1 MAVNDFIVNLVA
13 GLSKTKSK
21 QQIKSDAKSLGDMKF
36 VKLIGNLD
44 MPKTRKAIKAQL
56 KGLNNL
62 TFNITPNV
70 NTKGVQTATKQAI
83 NNAQR
88 VANNNKVHLNFDT
101 SKQQLVNQIKILGR
115 NNNKLFNNHEMTAKY
130 NQLLN
135 AANVAKST
143 GELKTLRGELS
154 AFKTEL
160 VATNNAGM
168 TWGSKFKE
176 SVKSYTKFFS
186 GASLVYAI
194 SNQVRNAATEAK
206 TLDDSLVNLQ
216 KVTDEISDRDALY
229 KYFDKSLSKA
239 QELNVKV
246 GSLIDA
252 VTELKKLG
260 WDLDDAELG
269 AKWANILSNV
279 GDVDIDTA
287 IGSIKTSIA
296 SFDEIGGYG
305 NDQMDKKLEAYTDLI
320 NNMSNKYSID
330 AEGLAESIRL
340 SAGTLTEAHM
350 SIEQAA
356 TMFATA
362 NKYYNDPSYLGNTAK
377 IGSLR
382 MRASSGDTDAIE
394 ELQEMGEEVDDLA
407 TATSNLREKLMAL
420 TGVDIMED
428 EHTFKSYYDQLYEI
442 SQVMDKLDDTSRAN
456 VLETMFGKSR
466 SAAGAAILSG
476 MKESASAYEDA
487 INSAGSATEEYQT
500 WMTSADAACQRFS
513 NTLTETYQS
522 IINGNTVRDLANLG
536 SAVLEFANNWGIV
549 EGTLKGVIALNL
561 GKFIAT
567 GGMALITATKQV
579 EQYGKA
585 LQMASNVPNGNL
597 SARFQ
602 ALKSIAQATS
612 TLTTEQLRNV
622 LATNTLTQADRVRI
636 LQMQGM
642 TKEMALQKLAEMNL
656 TQATNAQT
664 AANTTSTASTFSL
677 KAAMTGLGATLKSV
691 FLSNPVG
698 IVLMGISLGVSAVTS
713 AVSKHNQAV
722 EEARQKA
729 KEAADAANTLGDE
742 IATLA
747 NKYIQLSDAVKTDAS
762 AKEDLMTTQT
772 ELLKK
777 LGLEGESIDD
787 LIAKYGSLSNA
798 IKQASI
804 DSLKNQQ
811 TDLIAGVNAAKEEL
825 MDVAKDNFWGTN
837 NIISASGEEA
847 VKAFKELEK
856 AGVIDSGSYGTGGGQ
871 LVLIG
876 DDTVEGALENYK
888 KLEDAVNAL
897 RDSEAFTA
905 DELSDNS
912 LFNSIYSRYSEM
924 KESVEAYN
932 SSIDNL
938 NENLAQQTM
947 LTALQG
953 NELPKT
959 EEDFNKF
966 KQELIDTAV
975 ASEQFIGNEKEIT
988 DAINNYLST
997 VPEFEGYYSIP
1008 LENELDKVDELLNQE
1023 DFSKTFTDTL
1033 AQVQALSDGLDQ
1045 LDKIYADVYD
1055 KEDFDWSSILNN
1067 DGFKEA
1073 FGNMTNVTEE
1083 YKNAYDD
1090 FIETISNNPSDLSA
1104 CQSAF
1109 DNLATAYIYN
1119 SDALKN
1125 VTEETKAST
1134 IAMLSQMGVVNAAEV
1149 VNYRLGASES
1159 YAADTGKDLESATL
1173 SEITA
1178 FAKEADMSDITKA
1191 SLAAYVI
1198 EKIHAASIT
1207 ITTSADINN
1216 LTALCSQ
1223 LGVAG
1228 TALAQFAR
1236 LKAIAMDTSGKY
1248 TDGYKEYA
1256 TTAADQILQN
1266 AVNAAQTKYTPQ
1278 FGGGSATSKAMDD
1291 AAKSAKKAS
1300 DTAKETA
1307 QTLDWIETKLKL
1319 ASKETEKLS
1328 KSFDKAFGMNQTR
1341 ERYHAYISQIESE
1354 IHDNT
1359 TAAQVYQE
1367 KLNQIG
1373 LSYEWI
1379 AKIQSGAFSIDSITD
1394 ENLKTQI
1401 SEYQT
1406 YSDKLNSCYDTIESL
1421 EEERLQASVN
1431 YAEKLIDSHEK
1442 EIDSINKLIDRRKA
1456 LVSLKEAFGLSASKS
1471 DLKYQQDQYE
1481 QEIDALER
1489 QNKEIYDLMW
1499 TTTYGDEAWQKYN
1512 DQMIENT
1519 SSIQDLTQSL
1529 ADLASEMANLPIDKY
1544 EKALDKI
1551 SAKNDL
1557 LDAKLEN
1564 ATSDKVKSKII
1575 GSQLKLTRKK
1585 DNSAQSAAK
1594 TTQSNLNQSVKDLKT
1609 ATKKDNNIPVYNVD
1623 ASGPNVKARTAVN
1636 DYYKKVQN
1644 YTKAK
1649 KQIPASLIS
1658 KISGDGYSTLSKAC
1672 ANYNAALVANDTAQA
1687 TAALSRETI
1696 RQELADLAEQR
1707 ASLAKTTADFKV
1719 EKYDSKD
1726 ELYDAK
1732 LDNAT
1737 STSSK
1742 NKLIDRKISNINNRQ
1757 SAYNTAVKT
1766 DNKNIKSAQKNIS
1779 KIKSTKKNKKILASI
1794 KKAAKAGK
1802 RISQSLLNKAAKLN
1816 DGGKLYDAC
1825 IQYNAYLDAK
1835 EADKVTADLYKETA
1849 KQDKATLAKEKF
1861 DNIASKYD
1869 NKISSNEQK
1878 KTEINNRISLVEE
1891 FGGQANVSDYKSL
1904 ISAENGEYKKLIKER
1919 EELRRNLEESVVNGS
1934 IKKGSDEWYDMV
1946 AKINDVTNAID
1957 ESIRSIKQYQN
1968 ALRQLKW
1975 DTFDKSLET
1984 VKRVNSEADYYIDLL
1999 SHKDMTNKD
2008 TGNFTEYGIATIGLH
2023 KTNYDNY
2030 IAQAEAYQS
2039 EYDKIM
2045 KQIEKGEL
2053 SASDE
2058 NVIQRLRDLQD
2069 AHREAKKSAE
2079 DELESINDLV
2089 KQGYEAQTDA
2099 LSKLIEKY
2107 KKLKDSELDAYKYQK
2122 EIAEKTKQI
2131 ASLQKQ
2137 LIPYSNNDTEESR
2150 AQIQKLKVELENA
2163 KSDLKDTQYE
2173 KFISDT
2179 EDMLDD
2185 LMTDYQKFIDE
2196 KLNDTNT
2203 ILDEIKTLLGS
2214 DIIETIKGLDSNLT
2228 NDTKDQIG
2236 SSTTNGGDG
2245 GQAAKDYV
2253 HNTVTN
2259 DQNKVNS
2266 KTDTSSYDPAK
2277 EADIAKKKNG
2287 IAQKKKAINGQRQ
2300 SFQNQIKELESQLKQ
2315 LYGELNSIENKYQF
2329 EKSSTKNKD
2338 KLQDL
2343 KNNYIEKKSGLNAM
2357 IQDVTHNKDM
2367 LQQFIADLDKQ
2378 SAQLDKD
2385 LASINGYEK
2394 GSEHIDKRQL
2404 AWTQENKREL
2414 IYRAADGALLTELN
2428 PGDKVFTNEMT
2439 ENLWEL
2445 AKTNPSLLYSST
2457 NFVPKLPDI
2466 AKSAC
2471 TSTIVEVGDIVMNS
2485 VNDPET
2491 FGRQLREEILK
2502 NGKTTQCITEAVSAK
2517 QLGKNGVGNARLYK

>member
-1 MAVNDFIVNLVA
+1 MTNTSGKTGIQPNNFIS
-13 GLSKTKSK
+13 GLFNGDLFKK
-21 QQIKSDAKSLGDMKF
+21 QTFSLSEVLSTSDVD
-36 VKLIGNLD
+36 
-44 MPKTRKAIKAQL
+44 AIKAYNKQID
-56 KGLNNL
+56 NCV
-62 TFNITPNV
+62 TS
-70 NTKGVQTATKQAI
+70 QTAFNRTMLNTSKEAQNVVAAANGNKVALDGLTKSSKAAELGMKALAMAGNMLLIYALTSAVDIIYKCATASDRLAESAAQMGSEFVSTKSDISDYKTKIKELYQTINDDTSSYEDTYNARQELLKIQDEMIDKFGDEADAVKLVTDAI
-83 NNAQR
+83 NGQTDSLDTLTQDKWQETVNAFNSDRGKGWTEKVADAFANIGHGNNFQR
-88 VANNNKVHLNFDT
+88 MIDEMEDT
-101 SKQQLVNQIKILGR
+101 EVTFHMIPMYGDDTYEEFSK
-115 NNNKLFNNHEMTAKY
+115 KLKEDFGADITRTERDDAITLSGDLDTIYK
-130 NQLLN
+130 QLLN
-135 AANVAKST
+135 IQTLAKGMGIDDTFLNDLGNQADEAKS
-143 GELKTLRGELS
+143 K
-154 AFKTEL
+154 
-160 VATNNAGM
+160 
-168 TWGSKFKE
+168 
-176 SVKSYTKFFS
+176 
-186 GASLVYAI
+186 
-194 SNQVRNAATEAK
+194 
-206 TLDDSLVNLQ
+206 LDEYQEMYSQHV
-216 KVTDEISDRDALY
+216 LY
-229 KYFDKSLSKA
+229 DKIFNSEDYEK
-239 QELNVKV
+239 
-246 GSLIDA
+246 
-252 VTELKKLG
+252 
-260 WDLDDAELG
+260 
-269 AKWANILSNV
+269 
-279 GDVDIDTA
+279 
-287 IGSIKTSIA
+287 
-296 SFDEIGGYG
+296 SFDEI
-305 NDQMDKKLEAYTDLI
+305 NKAYE
-320 NNMSNKYSID
+320 KYQD
-330 AEGLAESIRL
+330 AFASGDEESIEKAKQNYAEIVQ
-340 SAGTLTEAHM
+340 SATKGLDDQSVIDYFNSM
-350 SIEQAA
+350 
-356 TMFATA
+356 
-362 NKYYNDPSYLGNTAK
+362 YPD
-377 IGSLR
+377 
-382 MRASSGDTDAIE
+382 
-394 ELQEMGEEVDDLA
+394 LQEVVGGWEFEVKFKAAVDDD
-407 TATSNLREKLMAL
+407 S
-420 TGVDIMED
+420 
-428 EHTFKSYYDQLYEI
+428 
-442 SQVMDKLDDTSRAN
+442 DDF
-456 VLETMFGKSR
+456 E
-466 SAAGAAILSG
+466 
-476 MKESASAYEDA
+476 
-487 INSAGSATEEYQT
+487 
-500 WMTSADAACQRFS
+500 
-513 NTLTETYQS
+513 
-522 IINGNTVRDLANLG
+522 
-536 SAVLEFANNWGIV
+536 
-549 EGTLKGVIALNL
+549 KGV
-561 GKFIAT
+561 
-567 GGMALITATKQV
+567 Q
-579 EQYGKA
+579 
-585 LQMASNVPNGNL
+585 
-597 SARFQ
+597 
-602 ALKSIAQATS
+602 
-612 TLTTEQLRNV
+612 
-622 LATNTLTQADRVRI
+622 
-636 LQMQGM
+636 
-642 TKEMALQKLAEMNL
+642 
-656 TQATNAQT
+656 
-664 AANTTSTASTFSL
+664 
-677 KAAMTGLGATLKSV
+677 
-691 FLSNPVG
+691 
-698 IVLMGISLGVSAVTS
+698 
-713 AVSKHNQAV
+713 
-722 EEARQKA
+722 
-729 KEAADAANTLGDE
+729 
-742 IATLA
+742 
-747 NKYIQLSDAVKTDAS
+747 
-762 AKEDLMTTQT
+762 
-772 ELLKK
+772 
-777 LGLEGESIDD
+777 
-787 LIAKYGSLSNA
+787 
-798 IKQASI
+798 
-804 DSLKNQQ
+804 
-811 TDLIAGVNAAKEEL
+811 
-825 MDVAKDNFWGTN
+825 
-837 NIISASGEEA
+837 
-847 VKAFKELEK
+847 
-856 AGVIDSGSYGTGGGQ
+856 
-871 LVLIG
+871 
-876 DDTVEGALENYK
+876 
-888 KLEDAVNAL
+888 DAVNKFDTIEDIKNYNPKVATDEQKDAYL
-897 RDSEAFTA
+897 QLKQYA
-905 DELSDNS
+905 DEYGLTLDQLIDKLVQLGLLQSQSKSDLLNKLIPSKSSPTAGVASVLTDTMDGVDADEATKWVESLTEEEAKLANSKDFENALEEQKKKLNGASLSADDYAAA
-912 LFNSIYSRYSEM
+912 LQAV
-924 KESVEAYN
+924 K
-932 SSIDNL
+932 DKQ
-938 NENLAQQTM
+938 NENS
-947 LTALQG
+947 
-953 NELPKT
+953 
-959 EEDFNKF
+959 EETP
-966 KQELIDTAV
+966 I
-975 ASEQFIGNEKEIT
+975 S
-988 DAINNYLST
+988 
-997 VPEFEGYYSIP
+997 
-1008 LENELDKVDELLNQE
+1008 
-1023 DFSKTFTDTL
+1023 FTDTL

-1045 LDKIYADVYD
+1045 LDKIYADVYN

-1266 AVNAAQTKYTPQ
+1266 AVNATQTKYTPQ

-1456 LVSLKEAFGLSASKS
+1456 LVSLKETFGLSPSKS

-1564 ATSDKVKSKII
+1564 ATSDKAKSKII

-1594 TTQSNLNQSVKDLKT
+1594 TTQSNLNQSVKDLRT
-1609 ATKKDNNIPVYNVD
+1609 ATKKDNNISVYNVD

-1636 DYYKKVQN
+1636 DYYKKVKN

-1672 ANYNAALVANDTAQA
+1672 ANYNAALVANDTAQE

-1707 ASLAKTTADFKV
+1707 ASLAKTTADSKV
-1719 EKYDSKD
+1719 ERYDSKD

-1904 ISAENGEYKKLIKER
+1904 ISAENGEFKKLIKER

-1999 SHKDMTNKD
+1999 SHKDMTDKD

-2023 KTNYDNY
+2023 KTNYDSY

-2185 LMTDYQKFIDE
+2185 LMSDYQEFIDE
-2196 KLNDTNT
+2196 KINDTNT
-2203 ILDEIKTLLGS
+2203 ILDSIKELLGGN
-2214 DIIETIKGLDSNLT
+2214 DGIIATLKSLDSSLT
-2228 NDTKDQIG
+2228 NTTKDQID

-2245 GQAAKDYV
+2245 GQGAKDYV
-2253 HNTVTN
+2253 NNTVTN
-2259 DQNKVNS
+2259 DRNTINS
-2266 KTDTSSYDPAK
+2266 SHKTGLLRPTAVGTITLDNSLES
-2277 EADIAKKKNG
+2277 KKKNTTS
-2287 IAQKKKAINGQRQ
+2287 IDDKLKTEKKAVKDAINSGKSR
-2300 SFQNQIKELESQLKQ
+2300 SKKLTDK
-2315 LYGELNSIENKYQF
+2315 ENK
-2329 EKSSTKNKD
+2329 E
-2338 KLQDL
+2338 
-2343 KNNYIEKKSGLNAM
+2343 
-2357 IQDVTHNKDM
+2357 H
-2367 LQQFIADLDKQ
+2367 ADLWKYIVKNYGRTPTNKMYKKLGGILGVKTDDTVTSKQ
-2378 SAQLDKD
+2378 KTAILNRMKF
-2385 LASINGYEK
+2385 NGYKK
-2394 GSEHIDKRQL
+2394 GSEHIDKSQL

-2439 ENLWEL
+2439 ENLWKI
-2445 AKTNPSLLYSST
+2445 AQMNPSLLTSGINYMP
-2457 NFVPKLPDI
+2457 NLPEI
-2466 AKSAC
+2466 TKSAG
-2471 TSTIVEVGDIVMNS
+2471 TSTIVEVGDIVMNG
-2485 VNDPET
+2485 VNDVET
-2491 FGRQLREEILK
+2491 FGRQLREEILR

>member
-21 QQIKSDAKSLGDMKF
+21 QQIKSDAKSLGDMY

-44 MPKTRKAIKAQL
+44 MSKTRKAINAQL

-70 NTKGVQTATKQAI
+70 NTKGVQSATKQAI

-1033 AQVQALSDGLDQ
+1033 AQVQALSEGLDQ

-1067 DGFKEA
+1067 EDFKKQ
-1073 FGNMTNVTEE
+1073 FGELGSV
-1083 YKNAYDD
+1083 YDD
-1090 FIETISNNPSDLSA
+1090 FIKTIANSPSDLGA

-1109 DNLATAYIYN
+1109 NKLTTEYINN
-1119 SDALKN
+1119 SDVMKN
-1125 VTEETKAST
+1125 LTEDTKAGT
-1134 IAMLSQMGVVNAAEV
+1134 VAMLEQMGVANAEEMVEARLAAQKYATANGCIDLANATWEEISALIAEGNASQETQQYLANLALSKIDVNNIKLNTKADVDNIIAIANAA
-1149 VNYRLGASES
+1149 GAS
-1159 YAADTGKDLESATL
+1159 AAQ
-1173 SEITA
+1173 I
-1178 FAKEADMSDITKA
+1178 
-1191 SLAAYVI
+1191 AAL
-1198 EKIHAASIT
+1198 K
-1207 ITTSADINN
+1207 
-1216 LTALCSQ
+1216 
-1223 LGVAG
+1223 
-1228 TALAQFAR
+1228 TALASLSNANITKWDDANKGGGMGSTNLMNPGKLNTPSSGNSKIDQFA
-1236 LKAIAMDTSGKY
+1236 KQQQAQKTKDAVQDATDTLAKTLDDIKNGAYNLDASNF
-1248 TDGYKEYA
+1248 YA
-1256 TTAADQILQN
+1256 N
-1266 AVNAAQTKYTPQ
+1266 YS
-1278 FGGGSATSKAMDD
+1278 GGSATSKAVND
-1291 AAKSAKKAS
+1291 AAKAAKDA
-1300 DTAKETA
+1300 AKDVKEAVAETF
-1307 QTLDWIETKLKL
+1307 DFIENGINR
-1319 ASKETEKLS
+1319 
-1328 KSFDKAFGMNQTR
+1328 FDKAFSKLEDKVDKTSSSFTSRLN
-1341 ERYHAYISQIESE
+1341 AYKEALNAATFGIELLTDDYNKYMQKANEVGLNEDIASAVRGGASNIWDYSDDTVKQQIK
-1354 IHDNT
+1354 DYQNWYDK
-1359 TAAQVYQE
+1359 AQDCLDKIDELKDKQLELTQASIELLITQYE
-1367 KLNQIG
+1367 KLSTKVENANDRM
-1373 LSYEWI
+1373 EKWI
-1379 AKIQSGAFSIDSITD
+1379 
-1394 ENLKTQI
+1394 
-1401 SEYQT
+1401 
-1406 YSDKLNSCYDTIESL
+1406 
-1421 EEERLQASVN
+1421 
-1431 YAEKLIDSHEK
+1431 
-1442 EIDSINKLIDRRKA
+1442 
-1456 LVSLKEAFGLSASKS
+1456 SLKESWGFSANTKNYNSMNKNIQKQIDYINKQDEQLKLLQKTVTKGS
-1471 DLKYQQDQYE
+1471 EAWYEYNERIDSNKASLIDLKQQMQ
-1481 QEIDALER
+1481 
-1489 QNKEIYDLMW
+1489 
-1499 TTTYGDEAWQKYN
+1499 
-1512 DQMIENT
+1512 
-1519 SSIQDLTQSL
+1519 
-1529 ADLASEMANLPIDKY
+1529 
-1544 EKALDKI
+1544 
-1551 SAKNDL
+1551 
-1557 LDAKLEN
+1557 EN
-1564 ATSDKVKSKII
+1564 AT
-1575 GSQLKLTRKK
+1575 
-1585 DNSAQSAAK
+1585 AAAE
-1594 TTQSNLNQSVKDLKT
+1594 L
-1609 ATKKDNNIPVYNVD
+1609 
-1623 ASGPNVKARTAVN
+1623 
-1636 DYYKKVQN
+1636 
-1644 YTKAK
+1644 AK
-1649 KQIPASLIS
+1649 
-1658 KISGDGYSTLSKAC
+1658 
-1672 ANYNAALVANDTAQA
+1672 A
-1687 TAALSRETI
+1687 TA
-1696 RQELADLAEQR
+1696 DK
-1707 ASLAKTTADFKV
+1707 KT
-1719 EKYDSKD
+1719 EKYDSQD

-1732 LDNAT
+1732 IDNAT
-1737 STSSK
+1737 SAKTK
-1742 NKLIDRKISNINNRQ
+1742 NKLINKKISNITKRQ
-1757 SAYNTAVKT
+1757 NIYNSVVTT
-1766 DNKNIKSAQKNIS
+1766 DNKNLKSAKKTIG
-1779 KIKSTKKNKKILASI
+1779 KFKSTSENKKILASI
-1794 KKAAKAGK
+1794 KKVAKSGK
-1802 RISQSLLNKAAKLN
+1802 RISQSLLNKASKLN
-1816 DGGKLYDAC
+1816 DNGKLYNAC
-1825 IQYNAYLDAK
+1825 VQYNAYWDAK
-1835 EADKVTADLYKETA
+1835 QSDKATADLYKETA
-1849 KQDKATLAKEKF
+1849 KQDKADLAKEKF
-1861 DNIASKYD
+1861 DNISSDYD

-1878 KTEINNRISLVEE
+1878 KTALNNKISLAQEQ
-1891 FGGQANVSDYKSL
+1891 GKQISAAYYKSL
-1904 ISAENGEYKKLIKER
+1904 ISSEKGEKNKLIKER
-1919 EELRRNLEESVVNGS
+1919 KDLQKSLNDAVIKGS
-1934 IKKGSDEWYDMV
+1934 IKKGSDEWHEMV
-1946 AKINDVTNAID
+1946 SAINEVTNAID
-1957 ESIRSIKQYQN
+1957 ESTQSIVEYQN

-1975 DTFDKSLET
+1975 DAFDKSMET
-1984 VKRVNSEADYYIDLL
+1984 VKRINSENDYYIDLM
-1999 SHKDMTNKD
+1999 SHKDMTDKD
-2008 TGNFTEYGIATIGLH
+2008 TGNFTKYGTATIGLH

-2030 IAQAEAYQS
+2030 LAQADEYQR
-2039 EYDKIM
+2039 EYNKIM

-2053 SASDE
+2053 SLSDE
-2058 NVIQRLRDLQD
+2058 NVVQRLRDLQN
-2069 AHREAKKSAE
+2069 AHRDAKKSAE
-2079 DELESINDLV
+2079 DELQSIQDLV

-2099 LSKLIEKY
+2099 LSKLIEKF
-2107 KKLKDSELDAYKYQK
+2107 KKLKNNALDYYKYAK
-2122 EIAEKTKQI
+2122 SIIEKTKQI
-2131 ASLQKQ
+2131 AALQKQ
-2137 LIPYSNNDTEESR
+2137 LIAYNGNDSEESR
-2150 AQIQKLKVELENA
+2150 ATIQKLKVQLEES
-2163 KSDLKDTQYE
+2163 KSDLQDTIYE
-2173 KFISDT
+2173 RYLSDT

-2185 LMTDYQKFIDE
+2185 LMNDYQEFIDE
-2196 KLNDTNT
+2196 KLNDTNS

-2287 IAQKKKAINGQRQ
+2287 IAQKKKVINGQRQ

-2414 IYRAADGALLTELN
+2414 IYRASDGAVLTKLN

-2439 ENLWEL
+2439 ENLWKL
-2445 AKTNPSLLYSST
+2445 AKMNPAQMGITSQFT
-2457 NFVPKLPDI
+2457 KLPDM
-2466 AKSAC
+2466 SRNVSNSGN
-2471 TSTIVEVGDIVMNS
+2471 TTIQIGDIKMEG
-2485 VNDPET
+2485 VNDVET
-2491 FGRQLREEILK
+2491 FGRQLREEILR

-2517 QLGKNGVGNARLYK
+2517 QLGKNGIGNARLYK

>member
-1 MAVNDFIVNLVA
+1 MIFKTMTNTSGKTGIQPNNFISGLFNGDLFKKQTFSLSEVLSTSDVDAIKAYNKQIDNCVTSQTAFNRTMLNTSKEAQNVVAAANGNKVALDGLTKSSKAAELGMKALAMAGNMLLIYALTSAVDIIYKCATASDRLAESAAQMGSEFVSTKSDISDYKTKIKELYQTINDDTSSYEDTYNARQELLKIQDEMIDKFGDEADAVKLVTDAINGQTDSLDTLTQDKWQETVNAFNSDRGKGWTEKVADAFANIGHGNNFQRMIDEMEDTEVTFHMIPMYGDDTYEEFSKKLKEDFGADITRTERDDA
-13 GLSKTKSK
+13 ITLSGDLDTIYKQLLNIQTLAKGMGIDDTFLNDLGNQADETKSK
-21 QQIKSDAKSLGDMKF
+21 
-36 VKLIGNLD
+36 LD
-44 MPKTRKAIKAQL
+44 EYQEMYSQHVLYDKI
-56 KGLNNL
+56 
-62 TFNITPNV
+62 FNSEDYE
-70 NTKGVQTATKQAI
+70 K
-83 NNAQR
+83 
-88 VANNNKVHLNFDT
+88 
-101 SKQQLVNQIKILGR
+101 
-115 NNNKLFNNHEMTAKY
+115 
-130 NQLLN
+130 
-135 AANVAKST
+135 
-143 GELKTLRGELS
+143 
-154 AFKTEL
+154 
-160 VATNNAGM
+160 
-168 TWGSKFKE
+168 
-176 SVKSYTKFFS
+176 
-186 GASLVYAI
+186 
-194 SNQVRNAATEAK
+194 
-206 TLDDSLVNLQ
+206 
-216 KVTDEISDRDALY
+216 
-229 KYFDKSLSKA
+229 
-239 QELNVKV
+239 
-246 GSLIDA
+246 
-252 VTELKKLG
+252 
-260 WDLDDAELG
+260 
-269 AKWANILSNV
+269 
-279 GDVDIDTA
+279 
-287 IGSIKTSIA
+287 
-296 SFDEIGGYG
+296 SFDEI
-305 NDQMDKKLEAYTDLI
+305 NKAYE
-320 NNMSNKYSID
+320 KYQD
-330 AEGLAESIRL
+330 AFASGDEESIEKAKQNYAEIVQ
-340 SAGTLTEAHM
+340 SATKGLDDQSVIDYFNSM
-350 SIEQAA
+350 
-356 TMFATA
+356 
-362 NKYYNDPSYLGNTAK
+362 YPD
-377 IGSLR
+377 
-382 MRASSGDTDAIE
+382 
-394 ELQEMGEEVDDLA
+394 LQEVVGGWEFEVKFKAAVDDD
-407 TATSNLREKLMAL
+407 S
-420 TGVDIMED
+420 
-428 EHTFKSYYDQLYEI
+428 
-442 SQVMDKLDDTSRAN
+442 DDF
-456 VLETMFGKSR
+456 E
-466 SAAGAAILSG
+466 
-476 MKESASAYEDA
+476 
-487 INSAGSATEEYQT
+487 
-500 WMTSADAACQRFS
+500 
-513 NTLTETYQS
+513 
-522 IINGNTVRDLANLG
+522 
-536 SAVLEFANNWGIV
+536 
-549 EGTLKGVIALNL
+549 KGV
-561 GKFIAT
+561 
-567 GGMALITATKQV
+567 Q
-579 EQYGKA
+579 
-585 LQMASNVPNGNL
+585 
-597 SARFQ
+597 
-602 ALKSIAQATS
+602 
-612 TLTTEQLRNV
+612 
-622 LATNTLTQADRVRI
+622 
-636 LQMQGM
+636 
-642 TKEMALQKLAEMNL
+642 
-656 TQATNAQT
+656 
-664 AANTTSTASTFSL
+664 
-677 KAAMTGLGATLKSV
+677 
-691 FLSNPVG
+691 
-698 IVLMGISLGVSAVTS
+698 
-713 AVSKHNQAV
+713 
-722 EEARQKA
+722 
-729 KEAADAANTLGDE
+729 
-742 IATLA
+742 
-747 NKYIQLSDAVKTDAS
+747 
-762 AKEDLMTTQT
+762 
-772 ELLKK
+772 
-777 LGLEGESIDD
+777 
-787 LIAKYGSLSNA
+787 
-798 IKQASI
+798 
-804 DSLKNQQ
+804 
-811 TDLIAGVNAAKEEL
+811 
-825 MDVAKDNFWGTN
+825 
-837 NIISASGEEA
+837 
-847 VKAFKELEK
+847 
-856 AGVIDSGSYGTGGGQ
+856 
-871 LVLIG
+871 
-876 DDTVEGALENYK
+876 
-888 KLEDAVNAL
+888 DAVNKFDTIEDIKNYNPKVATDEQKDAYL
-897 RDSEAFTA
+897 QLKQYA
-905 DELSDNS
+905 DEYGLTLDQLIDKLVQLGLLQSQSKSDLLNKLIPSKSSPTAGVASVLTDTMDGVDADEATKWVESLTEEEAKLANSKDFENALEEQKKKLNGASLSADDYAAA
-912 LFNSIYSRYSEM
+912 LQAV
-924 KESVEAYN
+924 K
-932 SSIDNL
+932 DKQ
-938 NENLAQQTM
+938 NENSEET
-947 LTALQG
+947 
-953 NELPKT
+953 PISFT
-959 EEDFNKF
+959 E
-966 KQELIDTAV
+966 
-975 ASEQFIGNEKEIT
+975 
-988 DAINNYLST
+988 AIS
-997 VPEFEGYYSIP
+997 
-1008 LENELDKVDELLNQE
+1008 
-1023 DFSKTFTDTL
+1023 
-1033 AQVQALSDGLDQ
+1033 QVQALSEGLDQ
-1045 LDKIYADVYD
+1045 LDKIYADVYN

-1067 DGFKEA
+1067 DDFKEQ
-1073 FGNMTNVTEE
+1073 FGSLKNTTEE
-1083 YKNAYDD
+1083 YANAYNN
-1090 FIETISNNPSDLSA
+1090 FIKTVSNSPSDLSA

-1109 DNLATAYIYN
+1109 DNLASAYIYN

-1125 VTEETKAST
+1125 VTEETKTAT
-1134 IAMLSQMGVVNAAEV
+1134 VAMLEQMGVAN
-1149 VNYRLGASES
+1149 ASEIVDYQLAAS
-1159 YAADTGKDLESATL
+1159 KEYAAQTGRDLKNATL
-1173 SEITA
+1173 EELVA
-1178 FAKEADMSDITKA
+1178 FAQEADMSDVTKA
-1191 SLAAYVI
+1191 SLASYIA
-1198 EKIHAASIT
+1198 EKIRAASIT
-1207 ITTSADINN
+1207 ITTSADIAN

-1228 TALAQFAR
+1228 TALQQFAR

-1266 AVNAAQTKYTPQ
+1266 AVNKATNAYKPQVNYSGGASTK
-1278 FGGGSATSKAMDD
+1278 SAIDKANK
-1291 AAKSAKKAS
+1291 AAKDSAK
-1300 DTAKETA
+1300 DAKETA
-1307 QTLDWIETKLKL
+1307 QDIDWIETKLKL

-1354 IHDNT
+1354 IQDNT

-1456 LVSLKEAFGLSASKS
+1456 LVSLKKTFGLSASKS

-1564 ATSDKVKSKII
+1564 ATSDKAKSKII

-1609 ATKKDNNIPVYNVD
+1609 ATKKDNNISVYNVD

-1672 ANYNAALVANDTAQA
+1672 ANYNAALVANDTAQE

-1707 ASLAKTTADFKV
+1707 ASLAKTTADSKV

-1878 KTEINNRISLVEE
+1878 KTKINNRISLVEE
-1891 FGGQANVSDYKSL
+1891 FGEQSNVSDYKSL
-1904 ISAENGEYKKLIKER
+1904 ISAENGEYKKLIKKR

-1934 IKKGSDEWYDMV
+1934 IKKGSDEWYEMV
-1946 AKINDVTNAID
+1946 SAINEVTNAID

-1975 DTFDKSLET
+1975 DTFDKSMET

-1999 SHKDMTNKD
+1999 SHKDMTDKD

-2058 NVIQRLRDLQD
+2058 NVIQRLRDLQN

-2107 KKLKDSELDAYKYQK
+2107 KKLKDSELEAYKYQK

-2137 LIPYSNNDTEESR
+2137 LTAYTGNNSEESR
-2150 AQIQKLKVELENA
+2150 ATIQKLKVELENA

-2185 LMTDYQKFIDE
+2185 LISDYQEFIDE
-2196 KLNDTNT
+2196 KINDTNT
-2203 ILDEIKTLLGS
+2203 ILDSIKELLGGN
-2214 DIIETIKGLDSNLT
+2214 DGIIATLKSLDSTLT
-2228 NDTKDQIG
+2228 NTTKDQID

-2245 GQAAKDYV
+2245 GQGAKDYV
-2253 HNTVTN
+2253 NNTVTN
-2259 DQNKVNS
+2259 DRNTINS
-2266 KTDTSSYDPAK
+2266 SPKTGLLRPTAVGTITLDNSLES
-2277 EADIAKKKNG
+2277 KKKNTTS
-2287 IAQKKKAINGQRQ
+2287 IDDKLKNEKKAVKDAINSGKSR
-2300 SFQNQIKELESQLKQ
+2300 SKKLTDKENQE
-2315 LYGELNSIENKYQF
+2315 
-2329 EKSSTKNKD
+2329 
-2338 KLQDL
+2338 
-2343 KNNYIEKKSGLNAM
+2343 
-2357 IQDVTHNKDM
+2357 H
-2367 LQQFIADLDKQ
+2367 ADLWKYIVKNYGRTPTNKMYKKLGDILGVKTDDTVTSKQ
-2378 SAQLDKD
+2378 KTAILNRMKF
-2385 LASINGYEK
+2385 NGYKK
-2394 GSEHIDKRQL
+2394 GSEHIDKSQL
-2404 AWTQENKREL
+2404 AWTQEDKREM
-2414 IYRAADGALLTELN
+2414 IYRASDGAVLTKLN

-2439 ENLWEL
+2439 ENLWKM
-2445 AKTNPSLLYSST
+2445 AQMNPSLLTSGINYMP
-2457 NFVPKLPDI
+2457 NLPEI
-2466 AKSAC
+2466 TKSAG
-2471 TSTIVEVGDIVMNS
+2471 TYTIVEVGDIVMNG
-2485 VNDPET
+2485 VNDVET
-2491 FGRQLREEILK
+2491 FGRQLREEILR

-2517 QLGKNGVGNARLYK
+2517 QLGKNGIGNARLYK

>member
-1 MAVNDFIVNLVA
+1 MIFKTMTNTSGKTGIQPNNFIS
-13 GLSKTKSK
+13 GLFNGDLFKK
-21 QQIKSDAKSLGDMKF
+21 QTFSLSEVLSTSDVD
-36 VKLIGNLD
+36 
-44 MPKTRKAIKAQL
+44 AIKAYNKQID
-56 KGLNNL
+56 NCV
-62 TFNITPNV
+62 TS
-70 NTKGVQTATKQAI
+70 QTAFNRTMLNTSKEAQNVVAAANGNKVALDGLTKSSKAAELGMKALAMAGNMLLIYALTSAVDIIYKCATASDRLAESAAQMGSEFVSTKSDISDYKTKIKELYQTINDDTSSYEDTYNARQELLKIQDEMIDKFGDEADAVKLVTDAI
-83 NNAQR
+83 NGQTDSLDTLTQDKWQETVNAFNSDRGKGWTEKVADAFANIGHGNNFQR
-88 VANNNKVHLNFDT
+88 MIDEMEDT
-101 SKQQLVNQIKILGR
+101 EVTFHMIPMYGDDTYEEFSK
-115 NNNKLFNNHEMTAKY
+115 KLKEDFGADITRTERDDAITLSGDLDTIYK
-130 NQLLN
+130 QLLN
-135 AANVAKST
+135 IQTLAKGMGIDDTFLNDLGNQADEAKS
-143 GELKTLRGELS
+143 K
-154 AFKTEL
+154 
-160 VATNNAGM
+160 
-168 TWGSKFKE
+168 
-176 SVKSYTKFFS
+176 
-186 GASLVYAI
+186 
-194 SNQVRNAATEAK
+194 
-206 TLDDSLVNLQ
+206 LDEYQEMYSQHV
-216 KVTDEISDRDALY
+216 LY
-229 KYFDKSLSKA
+229 DKIFNSEDYEK
-239 QELNVKV
+239 
-246 GSLIDA
+246 
-252 VTELKKLG
+252 
-260 WDLDDAELG
+260 
-269 AKWANILSNV
+269 
-279 GDVDIDTA
+279 
-287 IGSIKTSIA
+287 
-296 SFDEIGGYG
+296 SFDEI
-305 NDQMDKKLEAYTDLI
+305 NKAYE
-320 NNMSNKYSID
+320 KYQD
-330 AEGLAESIRL
+330 AFASGDEESIEKAKQNYAEIVQ
-340 SAGTLTEAHM
+340 SATKGLDDQSVIDYFNSM
-350 SIEQAA
+350 
-356 TMFATA
+356 
-362 NKYYNDPSYLGNTAK
+362 YPD
-377 IGSLR
+377 
-382 MRASSGDTDAIE
+382 
-394 ELQEMGEEVDDLA
+394 LQEVVGGWEFEVKFKAAVDDD
-407 TATSNLREKLMAL
+407 S
-420 TGVDIMED
+420 
-428 EHTFKSYYDQLYEI
+428 
-442 SQVMDKLDDTSRAN
+442 DDF
-456 VLETMFGKSR
+456 E
-466 SAAGAAILSG
+466 
-476 MKESASAYEDA
+476 
-487 INSAGSATEEYQT
+487 
-500 WMTSADAACQRFS
+500 
-513 NTLTETYQS
+513 
-522 IINGNTVRDLANLG
+522 
-536 SAVLEFANNWGIV
+536 
-549 EGTLKGVIALNL
+549 KGV
-561 GKFIAT
+561 
-567 GGMALITATKQV
+567 Q
-579 EQYGKA
+579 
-585 LQMASNVPNGNL
+585 
-597 SARFQ
+597 
-602 ALKSIAQATS
+602 
-612 TLTTEQLRNV
+612 
-622 LATNTLTQADRVRI
+622 
-636 LQMQGM
+636 
-642 TKEMALQKLAEMNL
+642 
-656 TQATNAQT
+656 
-664 AANTTSTASTFSL
+664 
-677 KAAMTGLGATLKSV
+677 
-691 FLSNPVG
+691 
-698 IVLMGISLGVSAVTS
+698 
-713 AVSKHNQAV
+713 
-722 EEARQKA
+722 
-729 KEAADAANTLGDE
+729 
-742 IATLA
+742 
-747 NKYIQLSDAVKTDAS
+747 
-762 AKEDLMTTQT
+762 
-772 ELLKK
+772 
-777 LGLEGESIDD
+777 
-787 LIAKYGSLSNA
+787 
-798 IKQASI
+798 
-804 DSLKNQQ
+804 
-811 TDLIAGVNAAKEEL
+811 
-825 MDVAKDNFWGTN
+825 
-837 NIISASGEEA
+837 
-847 VKAFKELEK
+847 
-856 AGVIDSGSYGTGGGQ
+856 
-871 LVLIG
+871 
-876 DDTVEGALENYK
+876 
-888 KLEDAVNAL
+888 DAVNKFDTIEDIKNYNPKVATDEQKDAYL
-897 RDSEAFTA
+897 QLKQYA
-905 DELSDNS
+905 DEYGLTLDQLIDKLVQLGLLQSQSKSDLLNKLIPSKSSPTAGVASVLTDTMDGVDADEATKWVESLTEEEAKLANSKDFENALEEQKKKLNGASLSADDYAAA
-912 LFNSIYSRYSEM
+912 LQAV
-924 KESVEAYN
+924 K
-932 SSIDNL
+932 DKQ
-938 NENLAQQTM
+938 NENS
-947 LTALQG
+947 
-953 NELPKT
+953 
-959 EEDFNKF
+959 EETP
-966 KQELIDTAV
+966 I
-975 ASEQFIGNEKEIT
+975 S
-988 DAINNYLST
+988 
-997 VPEFEGYYSIP
+997 
-1008 LENELDKVDELLNQE
+1008 
-1023 DFSKTFTDTL
+1023 FTDTL

-1045 LDKIYADVYD
+1045 LDKIYADVYN

-1266 AVNAAQTKYTPQ
+1266 AVNATQTKYTPK

-1456 LVSLKEAFGLSASKS
+1456 LVSLKETFGLSPSKS

-1564 ATSDKVKSKII
+1564 ATSDKAKSKII

-1594 TTQSNLNQSVKDLKT
+1594 TTQSNLNQSVKDLRT
-1609 ATKKDNNIPVYNVD
+1609 ATKKDNNISVYNVD

-1636 DYYKKVQN
+1636 DYYKKVKN

-1672 ANYNAALVANDTAQA
+1672 ANYNAALVANDTAQE

-1707 ASLAKTTADFKV
+1707 ASLAKTTADSKV
-1719 EKYDSKD
+1719 ERYDSKD

-1904 ISAENGEYKKLIKER
+1904 ISAENGEFKKLIKER

-1999 SHKDMTNKD
+1999 SHKDMTDKD

-2107 KKLKDSELDAYKYQK
+2107 KKLKDSELEAYRYQK

-2137 LIPYSNNDTEESR
+2137 LTAYTGNNSEESR
-2150 AQIQKLKVELENA
+2150 ATIQKLKVELENA

-2185 LMTDYQKFIDE
+2185 LMSDYQEFIDE
-2196 KLNDTNT
+2196 KINDTNT
-2203 ILDEIKTLLGS
+2203 ILDSIKELLGGN
-2214 DIIETIKGLDSNLT
+2214 DGIIATLKSLDSSLT
-2228 NDTKDQIG
+2228 NTTKDQID

-2245 GQAAKDYV
+2245 GQGAKDYV
-2253 HNTVTN
+2253 NNTVTN
-2259 DQNKVNS
+2259 DRNTINS
-2266 KTDTSSYDPAK
+2266 SHKTGLLRPTAVGTITLDNSLES
-2277 EADIAKKKNG
+2277 KKKNTTS
-2287 IAQKKKAINGQRQ
+2287 IDDKLKNEKKAVKDAINSGKSR
-2300 SFQNQIKELESQLKQ
+2300 SKKLTDKENQE
-2315 LYGELNSIENKYQF
+2315 
-2329 EKSSTKNKD
+2329 
-2338 KLQDL
+2338 
-2343 KNNYIEKKSGLNAM
+2343 
-2357 IQDVTHNKDM
+2357 H
-2367 LQQFIADLDKQ
+2367 ADLWKYIVKNYGRTPTNKMYKKLGDILGVKTDDTVTSKQ
-2378 SAQLDKD
+2378 KTAILNRMKF
-2385 LASINGYEK
+2385 NGYKK
-2394 GSEHIDKRQL
+2394 GSDHIDKSQL
-2404 AWTQENKREL
+2404 AWTQEDKREM
-2414 IYRAADGALLTELN
+2414 IYRASDGAVLTKLN

-2439 ENLWEL
+2439 ENLWKM
-2445 AKTNPSLLYSST
+2445 AQMNPSLLTSGINYMP
-2457 NFVPKLPDI
+2457 NLPEI
-2466 AKSAC
+2466 TKSAG
-2471 TSTIVEVGDIVMNS
+2471 TSTIVEVGDIVMNG
-2485 VNDPET
+2485 VNDVET
-2491 FGRQLREEILK
+2491 FGRQLREEILR

>member
-1 MAVNDFIVNLVA
+1 MIFKTMTNTSGKTGIQPNNFIS
-13 GLSKTKSK
+13 GLFNGDLFKK
-21 QQIKSDAKSLGDMKF
+21 QTFSLSEVLSTSDVD
-36 VKLIGNLD
+36 
-44 MPKTRKAIKAQL
+44 AIKAYNKQID
-56 KGLNNL
+56 NCV
-62 TFNITPNV
+62 TS
-70 NTKGVQTATKQAI
+70 QTAFNRTMLNTSKEAQNVVAAANGNKVALDGLTKSSKAAELGMKALAMAGNMLLIYALTSAVDIIYKCATASDRLAESAAQMGSEFVSTKSDISDYKTKIKELYQTINDDTSSYEDTYNARQELLKIQDEMIDKFGDEADAVKLVTDAI
-83 NNAQR
+83 NGQTDSLDTLTQDKWQETVNAFNSDRGKGWTEKVADAFANIGHGNNFQR
-88 VANNNKVHLNFDT
+88 MIDEMEDT
-101 SKQQLVNQIKILGR
+101 EVTFHMIPMYGDDTYEEFSK
-115 NNNKLFNNHEMTAKY
+115 KLKEDFGADITRTERDDAITLSGDLDTIYK
-130 NQLLN
+130 QLLN
-135 AANVAKST
+135 IQTLAKGMGIDDTFLNDLGNQADEAKS
-143 GELKTLRGELS
+143 K
-154 AFKTEL
+154 
-160 VATNNAGM
+160 
-168 TWGSKFKE
+168 
-176 SVKSYTKFFS
+176 
-186 GASLVYAI
+186 
-194 SNQVRNAATEAK
+194 
-206 TLDDSLVNLQ
+206 LDEYQEMYSQHV
-216 KVTDEISDRDALY
+216 LY
-229 KYFDKSLSKA
+229 DKIFNSEDYEK
-239 QELNVKV
+239 
-246 GSLIDA
+246 
-252 VTELKKLG
+252 
-260 WDLDDAELG
+260 
-269 AKWANILSNV
+269 
-279 GDVDIDTA
+279 
-287 IGSIKTSIA
+287 
-296 SFDEIGGYG
+296 SFDEI
-305 NDQMDKKLEAYTDLI
+305 NKAYE
-320 NNMSNKYSID
+320 KYQD
-330 AEGLAESIRL
+330 AFASGDEESIEKAKQNYAEIVQ
-340 SAGTLTEAHM
+340 SATKGLDDQSVIDYFNSM
-350 SIEQAA
+350 
-356 TMFATA
+356 
-362 NKYYNDPSYLGNTAK
+362 YPD
-377 IGSLR
+377 
-382 MRASSGDTDAIE
+382 
-394 ELQEMGEEVDDLA
+394 LQEVVGGWEFEVKFKAAVDDD
-407 TATSNLREKLMAL
+407 S
-420 TGVDIMED
+420 
-428 EHTFKSYYDQLYEI
+428 
-442 SQVMDKLDDTSRAN
+442 DDF
-456 VLETMFGKSR
+456 E
-466 SAAGAAILSG
+466 
-476 MKESASAYEDA
+476 
-487 INSAGSATEEYQT
+487 
-500 WMTSADAACQRFS
+500 
-513 NTLTETYQS
+513 
-522 IINGNTVRDLANLG
+522 
-536 SAVLEFANNWGIV
+536 
-549 EGTLKGVIALNL
+549 KGV
-561 GKFIAT
+561 
-567 GGMALITATKQV
+567 Q
-579 EQYGKA
+579 
-585 LQMASNVPNGNL
+585 
-597 SARFQ
+597 
-602 ALKSIAQATS
+602 
-612 TLTTEQLRNV
+612 
-622 LATNTLTQADRVRI
+622 
-636 LQMQGM
+636 
-642 TKEMALQKLAEMNL
+642 
-656 TQATNAQT
+656 
-664 AANTTSTASTFSL
+664 
-677 KAAMTGLGATLKSV
+677 
-691 FLSNPVG
+691 
-698 IVLMGISLGVSAVTS
+698 
-713 AVSKHNQAV
+713 
-722 EEARQKA
+722 
-729 KEAADAANTLGDE
+729 
-742 IATLA
+742 
-747 NKYIQLSDAVKTDAS
+747 
-762 AKEDLMTTQT
+762 
-772 ELLKK
+772 
-777 LGLEGESIDD
+777 
-787 LIAKYGSLSNA
+787 
-798 IKQASI
+798 
-804 DSLKNQQ
+804 
-811 TDLIAGVNAAKEEL
+811 
-825 MDVAKDNFWGTN
+825 
-837 NIISASGEEA
+837 
-847 VKAFKELEK
+847 
-856 AGVIDSGSYGTGGGQ
+856 
-871 LVLIG
+871 
-876 DDTVEGALENYK
+876 
-888 KLEDAVNAL
+888 DAVNKFDTIEDIKNYNPKVATDEQKDAYL
-897 RDSEAFTA
+897 QLKQYA
-905 DELSDNS
+905 DEYGLTLDQLIDKLVQLGLLQSQSKSDLLNKLIPSKSSPTAGVASVLTDTMDGVDADEATKWVESLTEEEAKLANSKDFENALEEQKKKLNGASLSADDYAAA
-912 LFNSIYSRYSEM
+912 LQAV
-924 KESVEAYN
+924 K
-932 SSIDNL
+932 DKQ
-938 NENLAQQTM
+938 NENS
-947 LTALQG
+947 
-953 NELPKT
+953 
-959 EEDFNKF
+959 EETP
-966 KQELIDTAV
+966 I
-975 ASEQFIGNEKEIT
+975 SST
-988 DAINNYLST
+988 DI
-997 VPEFEGYYSIP
+997 
-1008 LENELDKVDELLNQE
+1008 
-1023 DFSKTFTDTL
+1023 L
-1033 AQVQALSDGLDQ
+1033 AQVQALSTGLDQ

-1307 QTLDWIETKLKL
+1307 QNIDWIETKLKL

-1328 KSFDKAFGMNQTR
+1328 KSFDKAFGMDQTR

-1354 IHDNT
+1354 IQDNT

-1456 LVSLKEAFGLSASKS
+1456 LVSLKETFGLSASKS

-1564 ATSDKVKSKII
+1564 ATSDKAKSKII

-1594 TTQSNLNQSVKDLKT
+1594 TTQSNLNQSVKDLRT
-1609 ATKKDNNIPVYNVD
+1609 ATKKDNNISVYNVD

-1672 ANYNAALVANDTAQA
+1672 TNYNAALVANDTAQE

-1707 ASLAKTTADFKV
+1707 ASLAKTTADSKV

-1968 ALRQLKW
+1968 SLRQLKW

-1999 SHKDMTNKD
+1999 SHKDMTDKD

-2185 LMTDYQKFIDE
+2185 LMSDYQEFIDE
-2196 KLNDTNT
+2196 KINDTNT
-2203 ILDEIKTLLGS
+2203 ILDSIKELLGGN
-2214 DIIETIKGLDSNLT
+2214 DGIIATLKSLDSSLT
-2228 NDTKDQIG
+2228 NTTKDQID

-2245 GQAAKDYV
+2245 GQGAKDYV
-2253 HNTVTN
+2253 NNTVTN
-2259 DQNKVNS
+2259 DRNTINS
-2266 KTDTSSYDPAK
+2266 SHKTGLLRPTAVGTITLDNSLES
-2277 EADIAKKKNG
+2277 KKKNTTS
-2287 IAQKKKAINGQRQ
+2287 IDDKLKTEKKAVKDAINSGKSR
-2300 SFQNQIKELESQLKQ
+2300 SKKLTDK
-2315 LYGELNSIENKYQF
+2315 ENK
-2329 EKSSTKNKD
+2329 E
-2338 KLQDL
+2338 
-2343 KNNYIEKKSGLNAM
+2343 
-2357 IQDVTHNKDM
+2357 H
-2367 LQQFIADLDKQ
+2367 ADLWKYIVKNYGRTPTNKMYKKLGGILGVKTDDTVTSKQ
-2378 SAQLDKD
+2378 KTAILNRMKF
-2385 LASINGYEK
+2385 NGYKK
-2394 GSEHIDKRQL
+2394 GSEHIDKSQL

-2414 IYRAADGALLTELN
+2414 IYRASDGAVLTKLN

-2439 ENLWEL
+2439 ENLWKL

-2466 AKSAC
+2466 AKSAG
-2471 TSTIVEVGDIVMNS
+2471 TSTIVEVGDIVMNG

-2491 FGRQLREEILK
+2491 FGRQLREEICK
-2502 NGKTTQCITEAVSAK
+2502 NGKTTQCIAEAVSAK
-2517 QLGKNGVGNARLYK
+2517 QLGKNRNSIGNARLYK

>member
-1 MAVNDFIVNLVA
+1 MIFKTMRNTSGKTGIQPNNFIS
-13 GLSKTKSK
+13 GLFNGDLFKK
-21 QQIKSDAKSLGDMKF
+21 QTFSLSEVLSTSDVD
-36 VKLIGNLD
+36 
-44 MPKTRKAIKAQL
+44 AIKAYNKQID
-56 KGLNNL
+56 NCV
-62 TFNITPNV
+62 TS
-70 NTKGVQTATKQAI
+70 QTAFNRTMLNTSKEAQNVVAAANGNKVALDGLTKSSKAAELGMKALAMAGNILLIYALTSVVDIIYKCATASDRLAESAAQMGSEFVSTKSDISDYKTKIKELYQTINDDTSSYEDTYNARQELLKIQDEMIDKFGDEADAVKLVTDAI
-83 NNAQR
+83 NGQTDSLDTLTQDKWQETVNAFNSDRGKGWTEKVADAFANIGHGNNFQR
-88 VANNNKVHLNFDT
+88 MIDEMEDT
-101 SKQQLVNQIKILGR
+101 EVTFHMIPMYGDDTYEEFSK
-115 NNNKLFNNHEMTAKY
+115 KLKEDFGADITRTERDDAITLSGDLDTIYK
-130 NQLLN
+130 QLLN
-135 AANVAKST
+135 IQTLAKGMGIDDTFLNDLGNQADEAKS
-143 GELKTLRGELS
+143 K
-154 AFKTEL
+154 
-160 VATNNAGM
+160 
-168 TWGSKFKE
+168 
-176 SVKSYTKFFS
+176 
-186 GASLVYAI
+186 
-194 SNQVRNAATEAK
+194 
-206 TLDDSLVNLQ
+206 LDEYQEMYSQHV
-216 KVTDEISDRDALY
+216 LY
-229 KYFDKSLSKA
+229 DKIFNSEDYEK
-239 QELNVKV
+239 
-246 GSLIDA
+246 
-252 VTELKKLG
+252 
-260 WDLDDAELG
+260 
-269 AKWANILSNV
+269 
-279 GDVDIDTA
+279 
-287 IGSIKTSIA
+287 
-296 SFDEIGGYG
+296 SFDEI
-305 NDQMDKKLEAYTDLI
+305 NKAYE
-320 NNMSNKYSID
+320 KYQD
-330 AEGLAESIRL
+330 AFASGDEESIEKAKQNYAEIVQ
-340 SAGTLTEAHM
+340 SATKGLDDQSVIDYFNSM
-350 SIEQAA
+350 
-356 TMFATA
+356 
-362 NKYYNDPSYLGNTAK
+362 YPD
-377 IGSLR
+377 
-382 MRASSGDTDAIE
+382 
-394 ELQEMGEEVDDLA
+394 LQEVVGGWEFEVKFKAAVDDD
-407 TATSNLREKLMAL
+407 S
-420 TGVDIMED
+420 
-428 EHTFKSYYDQLYEI
+428 
-442 SQVMDKLDDTSRAN
+442 DDF
-456 VLETMFGKSR
+456 E
-466 SAAGAAILSG
+466 
-476 MKESASAYEDA
+476 
-487 INSAGSATEEYQT
+487 
-500 WMTSADAACQRFS
+500 
-513 NTLTETYQS
+513 
-522 IINGNTVRDLANLG
+522 
-536 SAVLEFANNWGIV
+536 
-549 EGTLKGVIALNL
+549 KGV
-561 GKFIAT
+561 
-567 GGMALITATKQV
+567 Q
-579 EQYGKA
+579 
-585 LQMASNVPNGNL
+585 
-597 SARFQ
+597 
-602 ALKSIAQATS
+602 
-612 TLTTEQLRNV
+612 
-622 LATNTLTQADRVRI
+622 
-636 LQMQGM
+636 
-642 TKEMALQKLAEMNL
+642 
-656 TQATNAQT
+656 
-664 AANTTSTASTFSL
+664 
-677 KAAMTGLGATLKSV
+677 
-691 FLSNPVG
+691 
-698 IVLMGISLGVSAVTS
+698 
-713 AVSKHNQAV
+713 
-722 EEARQKA
+722 
-729 KEAADAANTLGDE
+729 
-742 IATLA
+742 
-747 NKYIQLSDAVKTDAS
+747 
-762 AKEDLMTTQT
+762 
-772 ELLKK
+772 
-777 LGLEGESIDD
+777 
-787 LIAKYGSLSNA
+787 
-798 IKQASI
+798 
-804 DSLKNQQ
+804 
-811 TDLIAGVNAAKEEL
+811 
-825 MDVAKDNFWGTN
+825 
-837 NIISASGEEA
+837 
-847 VKAFKELEK
+847 
-856 AGVIDSGSYGTGGGQ
+856 
-871 LVLIG
+871 
-876 DDTVEGALENYK
+876 
-888 KLEDAVNAL
+888 DAVNKFDTIEDIKNYNPKVATDEQKDAYL
-897 RDSEAFTA
+897 QLKQYA
-905 DELSDNS
+905 DEYGLTLDQLIDKLVQLGLLQSQSKSDLLNKLIPSKSSPTAGVASVLTDTMDGVDADEATKWVESLTEEEAKLANSKDFENALEEQKKKLNGASLSADDYAAA
-912 LFNSIYSRYSEM
+912 LQAV
-924 KESVEAYN
+924 K
-932 SSIDNL
+932 DKQ
-938 NENLAQQTM
+938 NENS
-947 LTALQG
+947 
-953 NELPKT
+953 
-959 EEDFNKF
+959 EETP
-966 KQELIDTAV
+966 I
-975 ASEQFIGNEKEIT
+975 SST
-988 DAINNYLST
+988 DI
-997 VPEFEGYYSIP
+997 
-1008 LENELDKVDELLNQE
+1008 
-1023 DFSKTFTDTL
+1023 L
-1033 AQVQALSDGLDQ
+1033 AQVQALSTGLDQ

-1307 QTLDWIETKLKL
+1307 QNIDWIETKLKL

-1328 KSFDKAFGMNQTR
+1328 KSFDKAFGMDQTR

-1354 IHDNT
+1354 IQDNT

-1456 LVSLKEAFGLSASKS
+1456 LVSLKETFGLSASKS

-1564 ATSDKVKSKII
+1564 ATSDKAKSKII

-1594 TTQSNLNQSVKDLKT
+1594 TTQSNLNQSVKDLRT
-1609 ATKKDNNIPVYNVD
+1609 ATKKDNNISVYNVD

-1672 ANYNAALVANDTAQA
+1672 TNYNAALVANDTAQE

-1707 ASLAKTTADFKV
+1707 ASLAKTTADSKV

-1999 SHKDMTNKD
+1999 SHKDMTDKD

-2030 IAQAEAYQS
+2030 IAQAEAYQD
-2039 EYDKIM
+2039 EYNNIM
-2045 KQIEKGEL
+2045 EQIRKGEL
-2053 SASDE
+2053 STSDE

-2107 KKLKDSELDAYKYQK
+2107 KKLKDSELEAYRYQK

-2185 LMTDYQKFIDE
+2185 LMSDYQEFIDE
-2196 KLNDTNT
+2196 KINDTNT
-2203 ILDEIKTLLGS
+2203 ILDSIKELLGGN
-2214 DIIETIKGLDSNLT
+2214 DGIIATLKSLDSSLT
-2228 NDTKDQIG
+2228 NTTKDQID

-2245 GQAAKDYV
+2245 GQGAKDYV
-2253 HNTVTN
+2253 NNTVTN
-2259 DQNKVNS
+2259 DRNTINS
-2266 KTDTSSYDPAK
+2266 SHKTGLLRPTAVGTITLDNSLEP
-2277 EADIAKKKNG
+2277 KKKNTTS
-2287 IAQKKKAINGQRQ
+2287 IDDKLKNEKKAVKDAINSGKSR
-2300 SFQNQIKELESQLKQ
+2300 SKKLTDKENQE
-2315 LYGELNSIENKYQF
+2315 
-2329 EKSSTKNKD
+2329 
-2338 KLQDL
+2338 
-2343 KNNYIEKKSGLNAM
+2343 
-2357 IQDVTHNKDM
+2357 H
-2367 LQQFIADLDKQ
+2367 ADLWKYIVKNYGRTPTNKMYKKLGGILGVKTDDTVTSKQ
-2378 SAQLDKD
+2378 KTAILNRMKF
-2385 LASINGYEK
+2385 NGYKK
-2394 GSEHIDKRQL
+2394 GSEHIDKSQL
-2404 AWTQENKREL
+2404 AWTQEDKREM
-2414 IYRAADGALLTELN
+2414 IYRASDGAVLTKLN

-2439 ENLWEL
+2439 ENLWKM
-2445 AKTNPSLLYSST
+2445 AQVNPSLLTSGINYMP
-2457 NFVPKLPDI
+2457 NLPEI
-2466 AKSAC
+2466 TKSAG
-2471 TSTIVEVGDIVMNS
+2471 TSTIVEVGDIVMNG

-2491 FGRQLREEILK
+2491 FGRQLREEICK

-2517 QLGKNGVGNARLYK
+2517 QLGKNGIGNARLYK

>member
-1 MAVNDFIVNLVA
+1 MIFKTMTNTSGKTGIQPNNFIS
-13 GLSKTKSK
+13 GLFNGDLFKK
-21 QQIKSDAKSLGDMKF
+21 QTFSLSEVLSTSDVD
-36 VKLIGNLD
+36 
-44 MPKTRKAIKAQL
+44 AIKAYNKQID
-56 KGLNNL
+56 NCV
-62 TFNITPNV
+62 TS
-70 NTKGVQTATKQAI
+70 QTAFNRTMLNTSKEAQNVVAAANGNKVALDGLTKSSKAAELGMKALAMAGNMLLIYALTSAVDIIYKCATASDRLAESAAQMGSEFVSTKSDISDYKTKIKELYQTINDDTSSYEDTYNARQELLKIQDEMIDKFGDEADAVKLVTDAI
-83 NNAQR
+83 NGQTDSLDTLTQDKWQETVNAFNSDRGKGWTEKVADAFANIGHGNNFQR
-88 VANNNKVHLNFDT
+88 MIDEMEDT
-101 SKQQLVNQIKILGR
+101 EVTFHMIPMYGDDTYEEFSK
-115 NNNKLFNNHEMTAKY
+115 KLKEDFGADITRTERDDAITLSGDLDTIYK
-130 NQLLN
+130 QLLN
-135 AANVAKST
+135 IQTLAKGMGIDDTFLNDLGNQADEAKS
-143 GELKTLRGELS
+143 K
-154 AFKTEL
+154 
-160 VATNNAGM
+160 
-168 TWGSKFKE
+168 
-176 SVKSYTKFFS
+176 
-186 GASLVYAI
+186 
-194 SNQVRNAATEAK
+194 
-206 TLDDSLVNLQ
+206 LDEYQEMYSQHV
-216 KVTDEISDRDALY
+216 LY
-229 KYFDKSLSKA
+229 DKIFNSEDYEK
-239 QELNVKV
+239 
-246 GSLIDA
+246 
-252 VTELKKLG
+252 
-260 WDLDDAELG
+260 
-269 AKWANILSNV
+269 
-279 GDVDIDTA
+279 
-287 IGSIKTSIA
+287 
-296 SFDEIGGYG
+296 SFDEI
-305 NDQMDKKLEAYTDLI
+305 NKAYE
-320 NNMSNKYSID
+320 KYQD
-330 AEGLAESIRL
+330 AFASGDEESIEKAKQNYAEIVQ
-340 SAGTLTEAHM
+340 SATKGLDDQSVIDYFNSM
-350 SIEQAA
+350 
-356 TMFATA
+356 
-362 NKYYNDPSYLGNTAK
+362 YPD
-377 IGSLR
+377 
-382 MRASSGDTDAIE
+382 
-394 ELQEMGEEVDDLA
+394 LQEVVGGWEFEVKFKAAVDDD
-407 TATSNLREKLMAL
+407 S
-420 TGVDIMED
+420 
-428 EHTFKSYYDQLYEI
+428 
-442 SQVMDKLDDTSRAN
+442 DDF
-456 VLETMFGKSR
+456 E
-466 SAAGAAILSG
+466 
-476 MKESASAYEDA
+476 
-487 INSAGSATEEYQT
+487 
-500 WMTSADAACQRFS
+500 
-513 NTLTETYQS
+513 
-522 IINGNTVRDLANLG
+522 
-536 SAVLEFANNWGIV
+536 
-549 EGTLKGVIALNL
+549 KGV
-561 GKFIAT
+561 
-567 GGMALITATKQV
+567 Q
-579 EQYGKA
+579 
-585 LQMASNVPNGNL
+585 
-597 SARFQ
+597 
-602 ALKSIAQATS
+602 
-612 TLTTEQLRNV
+612 
-622 LATNTLTQADRVRI
+622 
-636 LQMQGM
+636 
-642 TKEMALQKLAEMNL
+642 
-656 TQATNAQT
+656 
-664 AANTTSTASTFSL
+664 
-677 KAAMTGLGATLKSV
+677 
-691 FLSNPVG
+691 
-698 IVLMGISLGVSAVTS
+698 
-713 AVSKHNQAV
+713 
-722 EEARQKA
+722 
-729 KEAADAANTLGDE
+729 
-742 IATLA
+742 
-747 NKYIQLSDAVKTDAS
+747 
-762 AKEDLMTTQT
+762 
-772 ELLKK
+772 
-777 LGLEGESIDD
+777 
-787 LIAKYGSLSNA
+787 
-798 IKQASI
+798 
-804 DSLKNQQ
+804 
-811 TDLIAGVNAAKEEL
+811 
-825 MDVAKDNFWGTN
+825 
-837 NIISASGEEA
+837 
-847 VKAFKELEK
+847 
-856 AGVIDSGSYGTGGGQ
+856 
-871 LVLIG
+871 
-876 DDTVEGALENYK
+876 
-888 KLEDAVNAL
+888 DAVNKFDTIEDIKNYNPKVATDEQKDAYL
-897 RDSEAFTA
+897 QLKQYA
-905 DELSDNS
+905 DEYGLTLDQLIDKLVQLGLLQSQSKSDLLNKLIPSKSSPTAGVASVLTDTMDGVDADEATKWVESLTEEEAKLANSKDFENALEEQKKKLNGASLSADDYAAA
-912 LFNSIYSRYSEM
+912 LQAV
-924 KESVEAYN
+924 K
-932 SSIDNL
+932 DKQ
-938 NENLAQQTM
+938 NENS
-947 LTALQG
+947 
-953 NELPKT
+953 
-959 EEDFNKF
+959 EETP
-966 KQELIDTAV
+966 I
-975 ASEQFIGNEKEIT
+975 S
-988 DAINNYLST
+988 ST
-997 VPEFEGYYSIP
+997 GI
-1008 LENELDKVDELLNQE
+1008 
-1023 DFSKTFTDTL
+1023 L
-1033 AQVQALSDGLDQ
+1033 AQVQALSTGLDQ
-1045 LDKIYADVYD
+1045 LDKIYADVYN

-1067 DGFKEA
+1067 KGFEEA

-1083 YKNAYDD
+1083 YENAYDD
-1090 FIETISNNPSDLSA
+1090 FINTISNNPSDLSA

-1278 FGGGSATSKAMDD
+1278 FGGGSATSKAVND

-1307 QTLDWIETKLKL
+1307 QDIDWIETKLKL

-1354 IHDNT
+1354 IQDNT

-1456 LVSLKEAFGLSASKS
+1456 LVSLKETFGLSASKS

-1564 ATSDKVKSKII
+1564 ATSDKAKSKII

-1609 ATKKDNNIPVYNVD
+1609 ATKKDNNISVYNVD

-1687 TAALSRETI
+1687 TSALSRETI
-1696 RQELADLAEQR
+1696 RQELTDLAEQR
-1707 ASLAKTTADFKV
+1707 ASLAKTTADSKV

-1779 KIKSTKKNKKILASI
+1779 KIKSTKENKKILTSI
-1794 KKAAKAGK
+1794 KKTAKAGK

-1835 EADKVTADLYKETA
+1835 EADKATADLYKETA

-1861 DNIASKYD
+1861 DNIVSKYD

-1878 KTEINNRISLVEE
+1878 KTKINNRISLVEE
-1891 FGGQANVSDYKSL
+1891 FGEQANVSDYKSL

-1919 EELRRNLEESVVNGS
+1919 EELRRNLEKSVVNGS

-1957 ESIRSIKQYQN
+1957 ESIQSIKQYQN

-1975 DTFDKSLET
+1975 DTFDKSMET

-1999 SHKDMTNKD
+1999 SHKEMTDKD
-2008 TGNFTEYGIATIGLH
+2008 TGNFTEYGIAAIGLH
-2023 KTNYDNY
+2023 KTNYDSY

-2089 KQGYEAQTDA
+2089 KHGYEAQTDA

-2137 LIPYSNNDTEESR
+2137 LTAYTGNNSEESR
-2150 AQIQKLKVELENA
+2150 ATIQKLKVELENA

-2185 LMTDYQKFIDE
+2185 LMSDYQEFIDE
-2196 KLNDTNT
+2196 KINDTNT
-2203 ILDEIKTLLGS
+2203 ILDSIKELLGGN
-2214 DIIETIKGLDSNLT
+2214 DGIIATLKSLDSSLT
-2228 NDTKDQIG
+2228 NTTKDQID

-2245 GQAAKDYV
+2245 GQGAKDYV
-2253 HNTVTN
+2253 NNTVTN
-2259 DQNKVNS
+2259 DRNTINS
-2266 KTDTSSYDPAK
+2266 SPKTGLLRPTAVGTITLDNSLES
-2277 EADIAKKKNG
+2277 KKKNTTS
-2287 IAQKKKAINGQRQ
+2287 IDDKLKKEKKAVKDAINSGKSR
-2300 SFQNQIKELESQLKQ
+2300 SKKLTDKENQE
-2315 LYGELNSIENKYQF
+2315 
-2329 EKSSTKNKD
+2329 
-2338 KLQDL
+2338 
-2343 KNNYIEKKSGLNAM
+2343 
-2357 IQDVTHNKDM
+2357 H
-2367 LQQFIADLDKQ
+2367 ADLWKYIVKNYGRTPTNKMYKKLGGILGVKTDDTVTSKQ
-2378 SAQLDKD
+2378 KTAIL
-2385 LASINGYEK
+2385 NG
-2394 GSEHIDKRQL
+2394 
-2404 AWTQENKREL
+2404 
-2414 IYRAADGALLTELN
+2414 
-2428 PGDKVFTNEMT
+2428 
-2439 ENLWEL
+2439 
-2445 AKTNPSLLYSST
+2445 
-2457 NFVPKLPDI
+2457 
-2466 AKSAC
+2466 
-2471 TSTIVEVGDIVMNS
+2471 
-2485 VNDPET
+2485 
-2491 FGRQLREEILK
+2491 
-2502 NGKTTQCITEAVSAK
+2502 
-2517 QLGKNGVGNARLYK
+2517 

>member
-1 MAVNDFIVNLVA
+1 MIFKTMTNTSGKTGIQPNNFIS
-13 GLSKTKSK
+13 GLFNGDLFKK
-21 QQIKSDAKSLGDMKF
+21 QTFSLSEVLSTSDVD
-36 VKLIGNLD
+36 
-44 MPKTRKAIKAQL
+44 AIKAYNKQID
-56 KGLNNL
+56 NCV
-62 TFNITPNV
+62 TS
-70 NTKGVQTATKQAI
+70 QTAFNRTMLNTSKEAQNVVAAANGNKVALDGLTKSSKAAELGMKALAMAGNMLLIYALTSAVDIIYKCATASDRLAESAAQMGSEFVSTKSDISDYKTKIKELYQTINDDTSSYEDTYNARQELLKIQDEMIDKFGDEADAVKLVTDAI
-83 NNAQR
+83 NGQTDSLDTLTQDKWQETVNAFNSDRGKGWTEKVADAFANIGHGNNFQR
-88 VANNNKVHLNFDT
+88 MIDEMEDT
-101 SKQQLVNQIKILGR
+101 EVTFHMIPMYGDDTYEEFSK
-115 NNNKLFNNHEMTAKY
+115 KLKEDFGADITRTERDDAITLSGDLDTIYK
-130 NQLLN
+130 QLLN
-135 AANVAKST
+135 IQTLAKGMGIDDTFLNDLGNQADEAKS
-143 GELKTLRGELS
+143 K
-154 AFKTEL
+154 
-160 VATNNAGM
+160 
-168 TWGSKFKE
+168 
-176 SVKSYTKFFS
+176 
-186 GASLVYAI
+186 
-194 SNQVRNAATEAK
+194 
-206 TLDDSLVNLQ
+206 LDEYQEMYSQHV
-216 KVTDEISDRDALY
+216 LY
-229 KYFDKSLSKA
+229 DKIFNSEDYEK
-239 QELNVKV
+239 
-246 GSLIDA
+246 
-252 VTELKKLG
+252 
-260 WDLDDAELG
+260 
-269 AKWANILSNV
+269 
-279 GDVDIDTA
+279 
-287 IGSIKTSIA
+287 
-296 SFDEIGGYG
+296 SFDEI
-305 NDQMDKKLEAYTDLI
+305 NKAYE
-320 NNMSNKYSID
+320 KYQD
-330 AEGLAESIRL
+330 AFASGDEESIEKAKQNYAEIVQ
-340 SAGTLTEAHM
+340 SATKGLDDQSVIDYFNSM
-350 SIEQAA
+350 
-356 TMFATA
+356 
-362 NKYYNDPSYLGNTAK
+362 YPD
-377 IGSLR
+377 
-382 MRASSGDTDAIE
+382 
-394 ELQEMGEEVDDLA
+394 LQEVVGGWEFEVKFKAAVDDD
-407 TATSNLREKLMAL
+407 S
-420 TGVDIMED
+420 
-428 EHTFKSYYDQLYEI
+428 
-442 SQVMDKLDDTSRAN
+442 DDF
-456 VLETMFGKSR
+456 E
-466 SAAGAAILSG
+466 
-476 MKESASAYEDA
+476 
-487 INSAGSATEEYQT
+487 
-500 WMTSADAACQRFS
+500 
-513 NTLTETYQS
+513 
-522 IINGNTVRDLANLG
+522 
-536 SAVLEFANNWGIV
+536 
-549 EGTLKGVIALNL
+549 KGV
-561 GKFIAT
+561 
-567 GGMALITATKQV
+567 Q
-579 EQYGKA
+579 
-585 LQMASNVPNGNL
+585 
-597 SARFQ
+597 
-602 ALKSIAQATS
+602 
-612 TLTTEQLRNV
+612 
-622 LATNTLTQADRVRI
+622 
-636 LQMQGM
+636 
-642 TKEMALQKLAEMNL
+642 
-656 TQATNAQT
+656 
-664 AANTTSTASTFSL
+664 
-677 KAAMTGLGATLKSV
+677 
-691 FLSNPVG
+691 
-698 IVLMGISLGVSAVTS
+698 
-713 AVSKHNQAV
+713 
-722 EEARQKA
+722 
-729 KEAADAANTLGDE
+729 
-742 IATLA
+742 
-747 NKYIQLSDAVKTDAS
+747 
-762 AKEDLMTTQT
+762 
-772 ELLKK
+772 
-777 LGLEGESIDD
+777 
-787 LIAKYGSLSNA
+787 
-798 IKQASI
+798 
-804 DSLKNQQ
+804 
-811 TDLIAGVNAAKEEL
+811 
-825 MDVAKDNFWGTN
+825 
-837 NIISASGEEA
+837 
-847 VKAFKELEK
+847 
-856 AGVIDSGSYGTGGGQ
+856 
-871 LVLIG
+871 
-876 DDTVEGALENYK
+876 
-888 KLEDAVNAL
+888 DAVNKFDTIEDIKNYNPKVATDEQKDAYL
-897 RDSEAFTA
+897 QLKQYA
-905 DELSDNS
+905 DEYGLTLDQLIDKLVQLGLLQSQSKSDLLNKLIPSKSSPTAGVASVLTDTMDGVDADEATKWVESLTEEEAKLANSKDFENALEEQKKKLNGASLSADDYAAA
-912 LFNSIYSRYSEM
+912 LQAV
-924 KESVEAYN
+924 K
-932 SSIDNL
+932 DKQ
-938 NENLAQQTM
+938 NENS
-947 LTALQG
+947 
-953 NELPKT
+953 
-959 EEDFNKF
+959 EETP
-966 KQELIDTAV
+966 I
-975 ASEQFIGNEKEIT
+975 SST
-988 DAINNYLST
+988 DI
-997 VPEFEGYYSIP
+997 
-1008 LENELDKVDELLNQE
+1008 
-1023 DFSKTFTDTL
+1023 L
-1033 AQVQALSDGLDQ
+1033 AQVQALSTGLDQ

-1354 IHDNT
+1354 IQDNT

-1456 LVSLKEAFGLSASKS
+1456 LVSLKETFGLSASKS

-1564 ATSDKVKSKII
+1564 ATSDKAKSKII

-1594 TTQSNLNQSVKDLKT
+1594 TTQSNLNQSVKDLRT
-1609 ATKKDNNIPVYNVD
+1609 ATKKDNNISVYNVD
-1623 ASGPNVKARTAVN
+1623 ALGPNVKARTAVN

-1672 ANYNAALVANDTAQA
+1672 ANYNAALVANDTAQE

-1707 ASLAKTTADFKV
+1707 ASLAKTTADSKV

-1999 SHKDMTNKD
+1999 SHKDMTDKD

-2030 IAQAEAYQS
+2030 IAQAEAYQD
-2039 EYDKIM
+2039 EYNNIM
-2045 KQIEKGEL
+2045 EQIRKGEL
-2053 SASDE
+2053 STSDE

-2107 KKLKDSELDAYKYQK
+2107 KKLKDSELEAYRYQK

-2185 LMTDYQKFIDE
+2185 LMSDYQEFIDE
-2196 KLNDTNT
+2196 KINDTNT
-2203 ILDEIKTLLGS
+2203 ILDSIKELLGGN
-2214 DIIETIKGLDSNLT
+2214 DGIIATLKSLDSSLT
-2228 NDTKDQIG
+2228 NTTKDQID

-2245 GQAAKDYV
+2245 GQGAKDYV
-2253 HNTVTN
+2253 NNTVTN
-2259 DQNKVNS
+2259 DRNTINS
-2266 KTDTSSYDPAK
+2266 SHKTGLLRPTAVGTITLDNSLEP
-2277 EADIAKKKNG
+2277 KKKNTTS
-2287 IAQKKKAINGQRQ
+2287 IDDKLKNEKKAVKDAINSGKSR
-2300 SFQNQIKELESQLKQ
+2300 SKKLTDKENQE
-2315 LYGELNSIENKYQF
+2315 
-2329 EKSSTKNKD
+2329 
-2338 KLQDL
+2338 
-2343 KNNYIEKKSGLNAM
+2343 
-2357 IQDVTHNKDM
+2357 H
-2367 LQQFIADLDKQ
+2367 ADLWKYIVKNYGRTPTNKMYKKLGGILGVKTDDTVTSKQ
-2378 SAQLDKD
+2378 KTAILNRMKF
-2385 LASINGYEK
+2385 NGYKK
-2394 GSEHIDKRQL
+2394 GSEHIDKSQL
-2404 AWTQENKREL
+2404 AWTQEDKREM
-2414 IYRAADGALLTELN
+2414 IYRASDGAVLTKLN

-2439 ENLWEL
+2439 ENLWKM
-2445 AKTNPSLLYSST
+2445 AQVNPSLLTSGINYMP
-2457 NFVPKLPDI
+2457 NLPEI
-2466 AKSAC
+2466 TKSAG
-2471 TSTIVEVGDIVMNS
+2471 TSTIVEVGDIVMNG

-2491 FGRQLREEILK
+2491 LGRQLREEICK

-2517 QLGKNGVGNARLYK
+2517 QLGKNGIGNARLYK

>member
-56 KGLNNL
+56 KELNNL

-252 VTELKKLG
+252 VTEFKKLG

-394 ELQEMGEEVDDLA
+394 ELQEMGEEVDNLA

-513 NTLTETYQS
+513 NTLTETYQG

-549 EGTLKGVIALNL
+549 EGTLKGVIALGI
-561 GKFIAT
+561 GKFLTT
-567 GGMALITATKQV
+567 GTMALITATKQV

-585 LQMASNVPNGNL
+585 LQMARNVPNGNL

-612 TLTTEQLRNV
+612 SLTTEQLRNV
-622 LATNTLTQADRVRI
+622 LVTKTLTQADRVRI

-664 AANTTSTASTFSL
+664 AANTASTASTFSL

-713 AVSKHNQAV
+713 AISKHNQKL
-722 EEARQKA
+722 EEDRQKA

-762 AKEDLMTTQT
+762 AKDDLMTTQT

-888 KLEDAVNAL
+888 KLEEAVNAL

-912 LFNSIYSRYSEM
+912 LFNSIYNRYSEM

-975 ASEQFIGNEKEIT
+975 ASKQFVGNEKEIT

-1033 AQVQALSDGLDQ
+1033 AQVQALSEGLDQ
-1045 LDKIYADVYD
+1045 LDKIYADVYN

-1067 DGFKEA
+1067 EDFKKQ
-1073 FGNMTNVTEE
+1073 FGELGSV
-1083 YKNAYDD
+1083 YDD
-1090 FIETISNNPSDLSA
+1090 FIKTIANSPSDLGA

-1109 DNLATAYIYN
+1109 NKLTTEYINN
-1119 SDALKN
+1119 SDVMKN
-1125 VTEETKAST
+1125 LTEDTKAGT
-1134 IAMLSQMGVVNAAEV
+1134 VAMLEQMGVANAEEMVEARLAAQKYATANGCIDLANATWEEISALIAEGNASQETQQYLANLALSKIDVNNIKLDTKADVDNIIAIANAA
-1149 VNYRLGASES
+1149 GAS
-1159 YAADTGKDLESATL
+1159 AAQ
-1173 SEITA
+1173 I
-1178 FAKEADMSDITKA
+1178 
-1191 SLAAYVI
+1191 AAL
-1198 EKIHAASIT
+1198 K
-1207 ITTSADINN
+1207 
-1216 LTALCSQ
+1216 
-1223 LGVAG
+1223 
-1228 TALAQFAR
+1228 TALASLSNANITKWDDANKGGGMGSTNLMNPAKLNTPSSGNSKIDQFA
-1236 LKAIAMDTSGKY
+1236 KQQQAQKTKDAVQDATDTLAKTLDDIKNGAYNLDASNF
-1248 TDGYKEYA
+1248 YA
-1256 TTAADQILQN
+1256 N
-1266 AVNAAQTKYTPQ
+1266 YS
-1278 FGGGSATSKAMDD
+1278 GGSATSKAVND
-1291 AAKSAKKAS
+1291 AAKAAKDA
-1300 DTAKETA
+1300 AKDVKEAVAETF
-1307 QTLDWIETKLKL
+1307 DFIENGINR
-1319 ASKETEKLS
+1319 
-1328 KSFDKAFGMNQTR
+1328 FDKAFSKLEDKVDKTSSSFTSRLN
-1341 ERYHAYISQIESE
+1341 AYKEALNAATFGIELLTDDYNKYMQKANEVGLNEDIASAVRGGASNIWDYSDDTVKQQIKDYQSWY
-1354 IHDNT
+1354 DK
-1359 TAAQVYQE
+1359 AQDCLDKIDELKDKQLELTQASIELLITQYE
-1367 KLNQIG
+1367 KLSTKVENANDCM
-1373 LSYEWI
+1373 EKWI
-1379 AKIQSGAFSIDSITD
+1379 
-1394 ENLKTQI
+1394 
-1401 SEYQT
+1401 
-1406 YSDKLNSCYDTIESL
+1406 
-1421 EEERLQASVN
+1421 
-1431 YAEKLIDSHEK
+1431 
-1442 EIDSINKLIDRRKA
+1442 
-1456 LVSLKEAFGLSASKS
+1456 SLKESWGFSANTKNYNSMNKNIQKQIDYINKQDEQLKLLQKTVTKGS
-1471 DLKYQQDQYE
+1471 EAWYEYNERIDSNKASLIDLKQQMQ
-1481 QEIDALER
+1481 
-1489 QNKEIYDLMW
+1489 
-1499 TTTYGDEAWQKYN
+1499 
-1512 DQMIENT
+1512 
-1519 SSIQDLTQSL
+1519 
-1529 ADLASEMANLPIDKY
+1529 
-1544 EKALDKI
+1544 
-1551 SAKNDL
+1551 
-1557 LDAKLEN
+1557 EN
-1564 ATSDKVKSKII
+1564 AT
-1575 GSQLKLTRKK
+1575 
-1585 DNSAQSAAK
+1585 AAAE
-1594 TTQSNLNQSVKDLKT
+1594 L
-1609 ATKKDNNIPVYNVD
+1609 
-1623 ASGPNVKARTAVN
+1623 
-1636 DYYKKVQN
+1636 
-1644 YTKAK
+1644 AK
-1649 KQIPASLIS
+1649 
-1658 KISGDGYSTLSKAC
+1658 
-1672 ANYNAALVANDTAQA
+1672 A
-1687 TAALSRETI
+1687 TA
-1696 RQELADLAEQR
+1696 DK
-1707 ASLAKTTADFKV
+1707 KT
-1719 EKYDSKD
+1719 EKYDSQD

-1732 LDNAT
+1732 IDNAT
-1737 STSSK
+1737 SAKTK
-1742 NKLIDRKISNINNRQ
+1742 NKLINKKISNITKRQ
-1757 SAYNTAVKT
+1757 NIYNSVVTT
-1766 DNKNIKSAQKNIS
+1766 DNKNLKSAKKTIG
-1779 KIKSTKKNKKILASI
+1779 KFKSTKENKKVLASI
-1794 KKAAKAGK
+1794 KKAAKADK
-1802 RISQSLLNKAAKLN
+1802 RISQSLLDKASKLN
-1816 DGGKLYDAC
+1816 DNGKLYNAC
-1825 IQYNAYLDAK
+1825 VQYNAYWDAK
-1835 EADKVTADLYKETA
+1835 QSDKATADLYKETA
-1849 KQDKATLAKEKF
+1849 KQDKADLAKEKF
-1861 DNIASKYD
+1861 DNISSDYD

-1878 KTEINNRISLVEE
+1878 KTALNNKISLAQEQ
-1891 FGGQANVSDYKSL
+1891 GKQISAAYYKSL
-1904 ISAENGEYKKLIKER
+1904 ISSEKGEKNKLIKER
-1919 EELRRNLEESVVNGS
+1919 KDLQKSLNDAVIKGS
-1934 IKKGSDEWYDMV
+1934 IKKGSDEWYEMV
-1946 AKINDVTNAID
+1946 SAINEVTNAID
-1957 ESIRSIKQYQN
+1957 ESIQSIKQYQN

-1984 VKRVNSEADYYIDLL
+1984 VKRINSEADYYIDLL
-1999 SHKDMTNKD
+1999 SHKDMTDKD

-2107 KKLKDSELDAYKYQK
+2107 KKLKDSELEAYRYQK

-2137 LIPYSNNDTEESR
+2137 LTAYTGNNSEESR
-2150 AQIQKLKVELENA
+2150 ATIQKLKVELENA

-2185 LMTDYQKFIDE
+2185 LMSDYQEFIDE
-2196 KLNDTNT
+2196 KINDTNT
-2203 ILDEIKTLLGS
+2203 ILDSIKELLGGN
-2214 DIIETIKGLDSNLT
+2214 DGIIATLKSLDSSLT
-2228 NDTKDQIG
+2228 NTTKDQID

-2245 GQAAKDYV
+2245 GQGAKDYV
-2253 HNTVTN
+2253 NNTVTN
-2259 DQNKVNS
+2259 DRNTINS
-2266 KTDTSSYDPAK
+2266 SHKTGLLRPTAVGTITLDNSLES
-2277 EADIAKKKNG
+2277 KKKNTTS
-2287 IAQKKKAINGQRQ
+2287 IDDKLKNEKKAVKDAINSGKSR
-2300 SFQNQIKELESQLKQ
+2300 SKKLTDK
-2315 LYGELNSIENKYQF
+2315 ENK
-2329 EKSSTKNKD
+2329 E
-2338 KLQDL
+2338 
-2343 KNNYIEKKSGLNAM
+2343 
-2357 IQDVTHNKDM
+2357 H
-2367 LQQFIADLDKQ
+2367 ADLWKYIVKNYGRTPTNKMYKKLGGILGVKTDDTVTSKQ
-2378 SAQLDKD
+2378 KTAILNRMKF
-2385 LASINGYEK
+2385 NGYKK
-2394 GSEHIDKRQL
+2394 GSEHIDKSQL

-2466 AKSAC
+2466 AKSAG
-2471 TSTIVEVGDIVMNS
+2471 TSTIVEVGDIVMNG
-2485 VNDPET
+2485 VNDVET
-2491 FGRQLREEILK
+2491 FGRQLREEILR

-2517 QLGKNGVGNARLYK
+2517 QLGKNGIGNARLYK

>member
-1 MAVNDFIVNLVA
+1 MIDMVSSNNTFANNSMIFKTIDSSVDNTRKTLALFNKDWNTYKTNWQQGFSQNGVAGGIKSIFQSSNSNSVISKDQLQILRNWNNAVAHGCTNQETFNRIIKDADSNTKLYFSGLNKGKGSVEGLKNAQNVAKQSTIGLTLAQTALNAAISLGFTAALMLAVKGLDKLINSAKRASEAADEAFSDTTEKVQKNEEEAKSLDELISKYKELKESENLDVDGRKEIKEIQNDIADLVGVQASNLDLVNGKLDDEIAKLDEISAKEAKNAYETATANYNNSKKATDKAAGDDSFLFVDGYSYTGKREKEAEKVLKNAGFGGNVQSGGFFGNTLFVMDSFDNDMKELKGAQEKADYLQSMIDVLEQNGQRATDLYAGLISQRDKYLQYIDNQQDAANSLVNSWISYSQFSNDELSKINVDSLDSFEEYRQKMIEEAKNDESIGKMLADGTLSDEDLENAVNDF
-13 GLSKTKSK
+13 
-21 QQIKSDAKSLGDMKF
+21 M
-36 VKLIGNLD
+36 
-44 MPKTRKAIKAQL
+44 
-56 KGLNNL
+56 
-62 TFNITPNV
+62 
-70 NTKGVQTATKQAI
+70 
-83 NNAQR
+83 
-88 VANNNKVHLNFDT
+88 
-101 SKQQLVNQIKILGR
+101 
-115 NNNKLFNNHEMTAKY
+115 
-130 NQLLN
+130 
-135 AANVAKST
+135 
-143 GELKTLRGELS
+143 
-154 AFKTEL
+154 
-160 VATNNAGM
+160 
-168 TWGSKFKE
+168 
-176 SVKSYTKFFS
+176 
-186 GASLVYAI
+186 
-194 SNQVRNAATEAK
+194 
-206 TLDDSLVNLQ
+206 
-216 KVTDEISDRDALY
+216 
-229 KYFDKSLSKA
+229 
-239 QELNVKV
+239 
-246 GSLIDA
+246 
-252 VTELKKLG
+252 
-260 WDLDDAELG
+260 
-269 AKWANILSNV
+269 
-279 GDVDIDTA
+279 
-287 IGSIKTSIA
+287 
-296 SFDEIGGYG
+296 
-305 NDQMDKKLEAYTDLI
+305 
-320 NNMSNKYSID
+320 
-330 AEGLAESIRL
+330 
-340 SAGTLTEAHM
+340 
-350 SIEQAA
+350 
-356 TMFATA
+356 
-362 NKYYNDPSYLGNTAK
+362 
-377 IGSLR
+377 
-382 MRASSGDTDAIE
+382 
-394 ELQEMGEEVDDLA
+394 
-407 TATSNLREKLMAL
+407 
-420 TGVDIMED
+420 
-428 EHTFKSYYDQLYEI
+428 
-442 SQVMDKLDDTSRAN
+442 
-456 VLETMFGKSR
+456 
-466 SAAGAAILSG
+466 
-476 MKESASAYEDA
+476 
-487 INSAGSATEEYQT
+487 
-500 WMTSADAACQRFS
+500 
-513 NTLTETYQS
+513 
-522 IINGNTVRDLANLG
+522 
-536 SAVLEFANNWGIV
+536 
-549 EGTLKGVIALNL
+549 
-561 GKFIAT
+561 
-567 GGMALITATKQV
+567 
-579 EQYGKA
+579 
-585 LQMASNVPNGNL
+585 
-597 SARFQ
+597 
-602 ALKSIAQATS
+602 ATS
-612 TLTTEQLRNV
+612 TKFSTWYEQ
-622 LATNTLTQADRVRI
+622 
-636 LQMQGM
+636 
-642 TKEMALQKLAEMNL
+642 
-656 TQATNAQT
+656 
-664 AANTTSTASTFSL
+664 
-677 KAAMTGLGATLKSV
+677 
-691 FLSNPVG
+691 
-698 IVLMGISLGVSAVTS
+698 
-713 AVSKHNQAV
+713 
-722 EEARQKA
+722 
-729 KEAADAANTLGDE
+729 
-742 IATLA
+742 
-747 NKYIQLSDAVKTDAS
+747 
-762 AKEDLMTTQT
+762 
-772 ELLKK
+772 
-777 LGLEGESIDD
+777 
-787 LIAKYGSLSNA
+787 
-798 IKQASI
+798 
-804 DSLKNQQ
+804 
-811 TDLIAGVNAAKEEL
+811 
-825 MDVAKDNFWGTN
+825 W
-837 NIISASGEEA
+837 
-847 VKAFKELEK
+847 
-856 AGVIDSGSYGTGGGQ
+856 
-871 LVLIG
+871 
-876 DDTVEGALENYK
+876 
-888 KLEDAVNAL
+888 
-897 RDSEAFTA
+897 
-905 DELSDNS
+905 
-912 LFNSIYSRYSEM
+912 
-924 KESVEAYN
+924 
-932 SSIDNL
+932 
-938 NENLAQQTM
+938 
-947 LTALQG
+947 
-953 NELPKT
+953 
-959 EEDFNKF
+959 
-966 KQELIDTAV
+966 
-975 ASEQFIGNEKEIT
+975 IGNIESDVQHETPIS
-988 DAINNYLST
+988 ST
-997 VPEFEGYYSIP
+997 GI
-1008 LENELDKVDELLNQE
+1008 
-1023 DFSKTFTDTL
+1023 L
-1033 AQVQALSDGLDQ
+1033 AQVQALSTGLDQ
-1045 LDKIYADVYD
+1045 LDKIYADVYN

-1067 DGFKEA
+1067 KGFEEA

-1083 YKNAYDD
+1083 YENAYDD
-1090 FIETISNNPSDLSA
+1090 FINTISNNPSDLSA

-1278 FGGGSATSKAMDD
+1278 FGGGSATSKAVND

-1354 IHDNT
+1354 IQDNT

-1456 LVSLKEAFGLSASKS
+1456 LVSLKETFGLSASKS

-1564 ATSDKVKSKII
+1564 ATSDKAKSKII

-1594 TTQSNLNQSVKDLKT
+1594 MTQSNLNQSVKDLKT
-1609 ATKKDNNIPVYNVD
+1609 ATKKDNNISVYNVD

-1672 ANYNAALVANDTAQA
+1672 INYNAALVANDTAQA

-1707 ASLAKTTADFKV
+1707 ASLAKTTADSKV

-1779 KIKSTKKNKKILASI
+1779 KIKSTKENKKILTSI

-1835 EADKVTADLYKETA
+1835 EADKATADLYKETA

-1861 DNIASKYD
+1861 DNIVSKYD

-1878 KTEINNRISLVEE
+1878 KTKINNRISLVEE
-1891 FGGQANVSDYKSL
+1891 FGEQANVSDYKSL

-1975 DTFDKSLET
+1975 DTFDKSMET

-1999 SHKDMTNKD
+1999 SHKDMTDKD

-2039 EYDKIM
+2039 EYNNIM
-2045 KQIEKGEL
+2045 EQIRKGEL
-2053 SASDE
+2053 STSDE
-2058 NVIQRLRDLQD
+2058 NVIQRLRDLQN
-2069 AHREAKKSAE
+2069 AHRDAKKSAE

-2137 LIPYSNNDTEESR
+2137 LTAYTGNNSEESR
-2150 AQIQKLKVELENA
+2150 ATIQKLKVELENA

-2185 LMTDYQKFIDE
+2185 LMSDYQEFIDE
-2196 KLNDTNT
+2196 KINDTNT
-2203 ILDEIKTLLGS
+2203 ILDSIKELLGGN
-2214 DIIETIKGLDSNLT
+2214 DGIIATLKSLDSSLT
-2228 NDTKDQIG
+2228 NTTKDQID

-2245 GQAAKDYV
+2245 GQGAKDYV
-2253 HNTVTN
+2253 NNTVTN
-2259 DQNKVNS
+2259 DRNTINS
-2266 KTDTSSYDPAK
+2266 SHKTGLLRPTAVGTITLDNSL
-2277 EADIAKKKNG
+2277 ELKKKNTTS
-2287 IAQKKKAINGQRQ
+2287 IDDKLKNEKKAVKDAINSGKSR
-2300 SFQNQIKELESQLKQ
+2300 SKKLTDK
-2315 LYGELNSIENKYQF
+2315 ENK
-2329 EKSSTKNKD
+2329 E
-2338 KLQDL
+2338 
-2343 KNNYIEKKSGLNAM
+2343 
-2357 IQDVTHNKDM
+2357 H
-2367 LQQFIADLDKQ
+2367 ADLWKYIVKNYGRTPTNKMYKKLGGILGVKTDDTVTSKQ
-2378 SAQLDKD
+2378 KTAILNRMKF
-2385 LASINGYEK
+2385 NGYKK
-2394 GSEHIDKRQL
+2394 GSEHIDKSQL
-2404 AWTQENKREL
+2404 AWTQEDKREM
-2414 IYRAADGALLTELN
+2414 IYRASDGAVLTKLN

-2439 ENLWEL
+2439 ENLWKM
-2445 AKTNPSLLYSST
+2445 AQMNPSLLTSGINYMP
-2457 NFVPKLPDI
+2457 NLPEMT
-2466 AKSAC
+2466 KSAG
-2471 TSTIVEVGDIVMNS
+2471 TSTIVEVGDIVMNG
-2485 VNDPET
+2485 VNDVET
-2491 FGRQLREEILK
+2491 FGRQLREEILR

-2517 QLGKNGVGNARLYK
+2517 QLGKNGIGNARLYK

>member
-1 MAVNDFIVNLVA
+1 MTFKTWINDLRDVQSVINNISNTRVIIDGATGLLNTSSLKEMSSAVS
-13 GLSKTKSK
+13 GLSKEQALLVLSTKNLNAA
-21 QQIKSDAKSLGDMKF
+21 QQEQVLLAAGIISSENSITASAISQALAKTQLSATEKEALLTKLGLIDATTGEAIANATCTKEELLKALATKGI
-36 VKLIGNLD
+36 IGADADAIISSIGLTSANSAQAISFDLL
-44 MPKTRKAIKAQL
+44 TASIWANIKAL
-56 KGLNNL
+56 GKWLITNPVGWAILGGTAIFGLVKAYDALTDSVEEVEERTENLLESYNSAISEANSNAKTIESLADRYETLSKGVNNL
-62 TFNITPNV
+62 GENV
-70 NTKGVQTATKQAI
+70 S
-83 NNAQR
+83 
-88 VANNNKVHLNFDT
+88 LT
-101 SKQQLVNQIKILGR
+101 SDEYSEYNDIVNQIADMFPTLITGYTDEGNAILSLKGNVEKLRDAYKEAQTEAYNLLIVSGEDSDGNDIISNYKNQINGKESSLSKTSSYINGEGGAKDAIDIITRLTGTLTPDEFRDTYNELYEQYKNIWNSDKIQDALKSSGFEELSHAP
-115 NNNKLFNNHEMTAKY
+115 KWGELTSDDLAK
-130 NQLLN
+130 
-135 AANVAKST
+135 VKST
-143 GELKTLRGELS
+143 AQATIQTYKAEIDSQLKNVDTLANAYLMTNEDYSKLNEQSQTAASLIVNSITEDIANGFKTKEDVGAYVANIASKIRDNPDLNKSLVDLFTEDFSSMSVDEVKSKLDGYINTIAKVLNEDPVELKIRLGFDDYDDVEPLKTKVQGFLKDEFDDKVGELS
-154 AFKTEL
+154 
-160 VATNNAGM
+160 
-168 TWGSKFKE
+168 
-176 SVKSYTKFFS
+176 
-186 GASLVYAI
+186 
-194 SNQVRNAATEAK
+194 
-206 TLDDSLVNLQ
+206 LDDLQ
-216 KVTDEISDRDALY
+216 V
-229 KYFDKSLSKA
+229 
-239 QELNVKV
+239 
-246 GSLIDA
+246 
-252 VTELKKLG
+252 
-260 WDLDDAELG
+260 
-269 AKWANILSNV
+269 
-279 GDVDIDTA
+279 
-287 IGSIKTSIA
+287 A
-296 SFDEIGGYG
+296 S
-305 NDQMDKKLEAYTDLI
+305 KLEI
-320 NNMSNKYSID
+320 
-330 AEGLAESIRL
+330 
-340 SAGTLTEAHM
+340 
-350 SIEQAA
+350 
-356 TMFATA
+356 
-362 NKYYNDPSYLGNTAK
+362 P
-377 IGSLR
+377 
-382 MRASSGDTDAIE
+382 
-394 ELQEMGEEVDDLA
+394 
-407 TATSNLREKLMAL
+407 
-420 TGVDIMED
+420 
-428 EHTFKSYYDQLYEI
+428 
-442 SQVMDKLDDTSRAN
+442 
-456 VLETMFGKSR
+456 
-466 SAAGAAILSG
+466 
-476 MKESASAYEDA
+476 
-487 INSAGSATEEYQT
+487 
-500 WMTSADAACQRFS
+500 
-513 NTLTETYQS
+513 
-522 IINGNTVRDLANLG
+522 
-536 SAVLEFANNWGIV
+536 
-549 EGTLKGVIALNL
+549 EGTLLSWDELKQKIEE
-561 GKFIAT
+561 
-567 GGMALITATKQV
+567 TK
-579 EQYGKA
+579 
-585 LQMASNVPNGNL
+585 
-597 SARFQ
+597 
-602 ALKSIAQATS
+602 
-612 TLTTEQLRNV
+612 
-622 LATNTLTQADRVRI
+622 
-636 LQMQGM
+636 
-642 TKEMALQKLAEMNL
+642 
-656 TQATNAQT
+656 
-664 AANTTSTASTFSL
+664 
-677 KAAMTGLGATLKSV
+677 
-691 FLSNPVG
+691 
-698 IVLMGISLGVSAVTS
+698 
-713 AVSKHNQAV
+713 
-722 EEARQKA
+722 
-729 KEAADAANTLGDE
+729 
-742 IATLA
+742 
-747 NKYIQLSDAVKTDAS
+747 
-762 AKEDLMTTQT
+762 
-772 ELLKK
+772 
-777 LGLEGESIDD
+777 
-787 LIAKYGSLSNA
+787 
-798 IKQASI
+798 
-804 DSLKNQQ
+804 
-811 TDLIAGVNAAKEEL
+811 NAASEE
-825 MDVAKDNFWGTN
+825 TP
-837 NIISASGEEA
+837 ISS
-847 VKAFKELEK
+847 
-856 AGVIDSGSYGTGGGQ
+856 
-871 LVLIG
+871 
-876 DDTVEGALENYK
+876 
-888 KLEDAVNAL
+888 
-897 RDSEAFTA
+897 
-905 DELSDNS
+905 
-912 LFNSIYSRYSEM
+912 
-924 KESVEAYN
+924 
-932 SSIDNL
+932 
-938 NENLAQQTM
+938 
-947 LTALQG
+947 
-953 NELPKT
+953 
-959 EEDFNKF
+959 
-966 KQELIDTAV
+966 
-975 ASEQFIGNEKEIT
+975 T
-988 DAINNYLST
+988 DI
-997 VPEFEGYYSIP
+997 
-1008 LENELDKVDELLNQE
+1008 
-1023 DFSKTFTDTL
+1023 L
-1033 AQVQALSDGLDQ
+1033 AQVQALSTGLDQ
-1045 LDKIYADVYD
+1045 LDKIYADVYN

-1073 FGNMTNVTEE
+1073 FGNMTNVTED

-1090 FIETISNNPSDLSA
+1090 FIKTISNNPSDLSA

-1278 FGGGSATSKAMDD
+1278 FGGGSATSKAVND

-1341 ERYHAYISQIESE
+1341 ERYQAYISQIESE
-1354 IHDNT
+1354 IQDNT

-1367 KLNQIG
+1367 RLNQIG

-1456 LVSLKEAFGLSASKS
+1456 LVSLKETFGLSASKS

-1564 ATSDKVKSKII
+1564 ATSDKAKSKII
-1575 GSQLKLTRKK
+1575 GRQLKLTRKK

-1594 TTQSNLNQSVKDLKT
+1594 TTQSNLNQSVKDLRT
-1609 ATKKDNNIPVYNVD
+1609 ATKKDNNISVYNVD
-1623 ASGPNVKARTAVN
+1623 ALGPNVKARTAVN

-1672 ANYNAALVANDTAQA
+1672 ANYNAALVANDTAQE

-1707 ASLAKTTADFKV
+1707 ASLAKTTADSKV

-1779 KIKSTKKNKKILASI
+1779 KIKSTEKNKKILASI

-1878 KTEINNRISLVEE
+1878 KTKINNRISLVEE
-1891 FGGQANVSDYKSL
+1891 FGEQANVSDYKSL
-1904 ISAENGEYKKLIKER
+1904 ISAENGEYQKLIKKR
-1919 EELRRNLEESVVNGS
+1919 EELQRNLEESVVNGS
-1934 IKKGSDEWYDMV
+1934 IKKGSDEWYEMV
-1946 AKINDVTNAID
+1946 SAINEVTNAID
-1957 ESIRSIKQYQN
+1957 ESIQSIKQYQN

-1984 VKRVNSEADYYIDLL
+1984 VKRINSEADYYIDLL
-1999 SHKDMTNKD
+1999 SHKDMTDKD

-2107 KKLKDSELDAYKYQK
+2107 KKLKDSELEAYRYQK

-2137 LIPYSNNDTEESR
+2137 LTAYTGNNSEESR
-2150 AQIQKLKVELENA
+2150 ATIQKLKVELENA

-2185 LMTDYQKFIDE
+2185 LMSDYQEFIDE
-2196 KLNDTNT
+2196 KINDTNT
-2203 ILDEIKTLLGS
+2203 ILDSIKELLGGN
-2214 DIIETIKGLDSNLT
+2214 DGIIATLKSLDSSLT
-2228 NDTKDQIG
+2228 NTTKDQID

-2245 GQAAKDYV
+2245 GQGAKDYV
-2253 HNTVTN
+2253 NNTVTN
-2259 DQNKVNS
+2259 DRNTINS
-2266 KTDTSSYDPAK
+2266 SHKTGLLRPTAVGTITLDNSLES
-2277 EADIAKKKNG
+2277 KKKNTTS
-2287 IAQKKKAINGQRQ
+2287 IDDKLKNEKKAVKDAINSGKSR
-2300 SFQNQIKELESQLKQ
+2300 SKKLTDK
-2315 LYGELNSIENKYQF
+2315 ENK
-2329 EKSSTKNKD
+2329 E
-2338 KLQDL
+2338 
-2343 KNNYIEKKSGLNAM
+2343 
-2357 IQDVTHNKDM
+2357 H
-2367 LQQFIADLDKQ
+2367 ADLWKYIVKNYGRTPTNKMYKKLGGILGVKTDDTVTSKQ
-2378 SAQLDKD
+2378 KTAILNRMKF
-2385 LASINGYEK
+2385 NGYKK
-2394 GSEHIDKRQL
+2394 GSEHIDKSQL

-2414 IYRAADGALLTELN
+2414 IYRASDGAVLTKLN

-2466 AKSAC
+2466 AKSAG
-2471 TSTIVEVGDIVMNS
+2471 TSTIVEVGDIVMNG

-2491 FGRQLREEILK
+2491 FGRQLREEICK

-2517 QLGKNGVGNARLYK
+2517 QLKKNSIGNARLYK

>member
-1 MAVNDFIVNLVA
+1 MTNTSGKTGIQPNNFIS
-13 GLSKTKSK
+13 GLFNGDLFKK
-21 QQIKSDAKSLGDMKF
+21 QTFSLSEVLSTSDVD
-36 VKLIGNLD
+36 
-44 MPKTRKAIKAQL
+44 AIKAYNKQID
-56 KGLNNL
+56 NCV
-62 TFNITPNV
+62 TS
-70 NTKGVQTATKQAI
+70 QTAFNRTMLNTSKEAQNVVAAANGNKVALDGLTKSSKAAELGMKALAMAGNMLLIYALTSAVDIIYKCATASDRLAESAAQMGSEFVSTKSDISDYKTKIKELYQTINDDTSSYEDTYNARQELLKIQDEMIDKFGDEADAVKLVTDAI
-83 NNAQR
+83 NGQTDSLDTLTQDKWQETVNAFNSDRGKGWTEKVADAFANIGHGNNFQR
-88 VANNNKVHLNFDT
+88 MIDEMEDT
-101 SKQQLVNQIKILGR
+101 EVTFHMIPMYGDDTYEEFSK
-115 NNNKLFNNHEMTAKY
+115 KLKEDFGADITRTERDDAITLSGDLDTIYK
-130 NQLLN
+130 QLLN
-135 AANVAKST
+135 IQTLAKGMGIDDTFLNDLGNQADEAKS
-143 GELKTLRGELS
+143 K
-154 AFKTEL
+154 
-160 VATNNAGM
+160 
-168 TWGSKFKE
+168 
-176 SVKSYTKFFS
+176 
-186 GASLVYAI
+186 
-194 SNQVRNAATEAK
+194 
-206 TLDDSLVNLQ
+206 LDEYQEMYSQHV
-216 KVTDEISDRDALY
+216 LY
-229 KYFDKSLSKA
+229 DKIFNSEDYEK
-239 QELNVKV
+239 
-246 GSLIDA
+246 
-252 VTELKKLG
+252 
-260 WDLDDAELG
+260 
-269 AKWANILSNV
+269 
-279 GDVDIDTA
+279 
-287 IGSIKTSIA
+287 
-296 SFDEIGGYG
+296 SFDEI
-305 NDQMDKKLEAYTDLI
+305 NKAYE
-320 NNMSNKYSID
+320 KYQD
-330 AEGLAESIRL
+330 AFASGDEESIEKAKQNYAEIVQ
-340 SAGTLTEAHM
+340 SATKGLDDQSVIDYFNSM
-350 SIEQAA
+350 
-356 TMFATA
+356 
-362 NKYYNDPSYLGNTAK
+362 YPD
-377 IGSLR
+377 
-382 MRASSGDTDAIE
+382 
-394 ELQEMGEEVDDLA
+394 LQEVVGGWEFEVKFKAAVDDD
-407 TATSNLREKLMAL
+407 S
-420 TGVDIMED
+420 
-428 EHTFKSYYDQLYEI
+428 
-442 SQVMDKLDDTSRAN
+442 DDF
-456 VLETMFGKSR
+456 E
-466 SAAGAAILSG
+466 
-476 MKESASAYEDA
+476 
-487 INSAGSATEEYQT
+487 
-500 WMTSADAACQRFS
+500 
-513 NTLTETYQS
+513 
-522 IINGNTVRDLANLG
+522 
-536 SAVLEFANNWGIV
+536 
-549 EGTLKGVIALNL
+549 KGV
-561 GKFIAT
+561 
-567 GGMALITATKQV
+567 Q
-579 EQYGKA
+579 
-585 LQMASNVPNGNL
+585 
-597 SARFQ
+597 
-602 ALKSIAQATS
+602 
-612 TLTTEQLRNV
+612 
-622 LATNTLTQADRVRI
+622 
-636 LQMQGM
+636 
-642 TKEMALQKLAEMNL
+642 
-656 TQATNAQT
+656 
-664 AANTTSTASTFSL
+664 
-677 KAAMTGLGATLKSV
+677 
-691 FLSNPVG
+691 
-698 IVLMGISLGVSAVTS
+698 
-713 AVSKHNQAV
+713 
-722 EEARQKA
+722 
-729 KEAADAANTLGDE
+729 
-742 IATLA
+742 
-747 NKYIQLSDAVKTDAS
+747 
-762 AKEDLMTTQT
+762 
-772 ELLKK
+772 
-777 LGLEGESIDD
+777 
-787 LIAKYGSLSNA
+787 
-798 IKQASI
+798 
-804 DSLKNQQ
+804 
-811 TDLIAGVNAAKEEL
+811 
-825 MDVAKDNFWGTN
+825 
-837 NIISASGEEA
+837 
-847 VKAFKELEK
+847 
-856 AGVIDSGSYGTGGGQ
+856 
-871 LVLIG
+871 
-876 DDTVEGALENYK
+876 
-888 KLEDAVNAL
+888 DAVNKFDTIEDIKNYNPKVATDEQKDAYL
-897 RDSEAFTA
+897 QLKQYA
-905 DELSDNS
+905 DEYGLTLDQLIDKLVQLGLLQSQSKSDLLNKLIPSKSSPTAGVASVLTDTMDGVDADEATKWVESLTEEEAKLANSKDFENALEEQKKKLNGASLSADDYAAA
-912 LFNSIYSRYSEM
+912 LQAV
-924 KESVEAYN
+924 K
-932 SSIDNL
+932 DKQ
-938 NENLAQQTM
+938 NENSEET
-947 LTALQG
+947 
-953 NELPKT
+953 PISFT
-959 EEDFNKF
+959 E
-966 KQELIDTAV
+966 
-975 ASEQFIGNEKEIT
+975 
-988 DAINNYLST
+988 AIS
-997 VPEFEGYYSIP
+997 
-1008 LENELDKVDELLNQE
+1008 
-1023 DFSKTFTDTL
+1023 
-1033 AQVQALSDGLDQ
+1033 QVQALSEGLDQ
-1045 LDKIYADVYD
+1045 LDKIYADVYN

-1067 DGFKEA
+1067 DDFKEQ
-1073 FGNMTNVTEE
+1073 FGSLKNTTEE
-1083 YKNAYDD
+1083 YANAYNN
-1090 FIETISNNPSDLSA
+1090 FIKTVSNSPSDLSA

-1109 DNLATAYIYN
+1109 DNLASAYIYN

-1125 VTEETKAST
+1125 VTEETKTAT
-1134 IAMLSQMGVVNAAEV
+1134 VAMLEQMGVAN
-1149 VNYRLGASES
+1149 ASEIVDYQLAAS
-1159 YAADTGKDLESATL
+1159 KEYAAQTGRDLKNATL
-1173 SEITA
+1173 EELVA
-1178 FAKEADMSDITKA
+1178 FAQEADMSDVTKA
-1191 SLAAYVI
+1191 SLASYIA
-1198 EKIHAASIT
+1198 EKIRAASIT
-1207 ITTSADINN
+1207 ITTSADIAN

-1228 TALAQFAR
+1228 TALQQFAR

-1266 AVNAAQTKYTPQ
+1266 AVNKATNAYKPQVNYSGGASTK
-1278 FGGGSATSKAMDD
+1278 SAIDKANK
-1291 AAKSAKKAS
+1291 AAKDSAK
-1300 DTAKETA
+1300 DAKETA

-1354 IHDNT
+1354 IQDNT

-1456 LVSLKEAFGLSASKS
+1456 LVSLKETFGLSASKS

-1564 ATSDKVKSKII
+1564 ATSDKAKSKII

-1594 TTQSNLNQSVKDLKT
+1594 TTQSNLNQSVKDLRT
-1609 ATKKDNNIPVYNVD
+1609 ATKKDNNISVYNVD

-1672 ANYNAALVANDTAQA
+1672 TNYNAALVANDTAQE

-1707 ASLAKTTADFKV
+1707 ASLAKTTADSKV

-1802 RISQSLLNKAAKLN
+1802 RIPQSLLNKAAKLN

-1999 SHKDMTNKD
+1999 SHKDMTDKD
-2008 TGNFTEYGIATIGLH
+2008 TGNFTEYGIAAIGLH
-2023 KTNYDNY
+2023 KTNYDSY

-2185 LMTDYQKFIDE
+2185 LMSDYQEFIDE
-2196 KLNDTNT
+2196 KINDTNT
-2203 ILDEIKTLLGS
+2203 ILDSIKELLGGN
-2214 DIIETIKGLDSNLT
+2214 DGIIATLKSLDSSLT
-2228 NDTKDQIG
+2228 NTTKDQID

-2245 GQAAKDYV
+2245 GQGAKDYV
-2253 HNTVTN
+2253 NNTVTN
-2259 DQNKVNS
+2259 DRNTINS
-2266 KTDTSSYDPAK
+2266 SHKTGLLRPTAVGTITLDNSLES
-2277 EADIAKKKNG
+2277 KKKNTTS
-2287 IAQKKKAINGQRQ
+2287 IDDKLKTEKKAVKDAINSGKSR
-2300 SFQNQIKELESQLKQ
+2300 SKKLTDK
-2315 LYGELNSIENKYQF
+2315 ENK
-2329 EKSSTKNKD
+2329 E
-2338 KLQDL
+2338 
-2343 KNNYIEKKSGLNAM
+2343 
-2357 IQDVTHNKDM
+2357 H
-2367 LQQFIADLDKQ
+2367 ADLWKYIVKNYGRTPTNKMYKKLGGILGVKTDDTVTSKQ
-2378 SAQLDKD
+2378 KTAILNRMKF
-2385 LASINGYEK
+2385 NGYKK
-2394 GSEHIDKRQL
+2394 GSEHIDKSQL

-2439 ENLWEL
+2439 ENLWKM
-2445 AKTNPSLLYSST
+2445 AQMNPSLLTSGINYMP
-2457 NFVPKLPDI
+2457 NLPEI
-2466 AKSAC
+2466 TKSAG
-2471 TSTIVEVGDIVMNS
+2471 TSTIVEVGDIVMNG
-2485 VNDPET
+2485 VNDVET
-2491 FGRQLREEILK
+2491 FGRQLREEILR

>member
-1 MAVNDFIVNLVA
+1 MTNTSGKTGIQPNNFIS
-13 GLSKTKSK
+13 GLFNGDLFKK
-21 QQIKSDAKSLGDMKF
+21 QTFSLSEVLSTSDVD
-36 VKLIGNLD
+36 
-44 MPKTRKAIKAQL
+44 AIKAYNKQID
-56 KGLNNL
+56 NCV
-62 TFNITPNV
+62 TS
-70 NTKGVQTATKQAI
+70 QTAFNRTMLNTSKEAQNVVAAANGNKVALDGLTKSSKAAELGMKALAMAGNMLLIYALTSAVDIIYKCATASDRLAESAAQMGSEFVSTKSDISDYKTKIKELYQTINDDTSSYEDTYNARQELLKIQDEMIDKFGDEADAVKLVTDAI
-83 NNAQR
+83 NGQTDSLDTLTQDKWQETVNAFNSDRGKGWTEKVADAFANIGHGNNFQR
-88 VANNNKVHLNFDT
+88 MIDEMEDT
-101 SKQQLVNQIKILGR
+101 EVTFHMIPMYGDDTYEEFSK
-115 NNNKLFNNHEMTAKY
+115 KLKEDFGADITRTERDDAITLSGDLDTIYK
-130 NQLLN
+130 QLLN
-135 AANVAKST
+135 IQTLAKGMGIDDTFLNDLGNQADEAKS
-143 GELKTLRGELS
+143 K
-154 AFKTEL
+154 
-160 VATNNAGM
+160 
-168 TWGSKFKE
+168 
-176 SVKSYTKFFS
+176 
-186 GASLVYAI
+186 
-194 SNQVRNAATEAK
+194 
-206 TLDDSLVNLQ
+206 LDEYQEMYSQHV
-216 KVTDEISDRDALY
+216 LY
-229 KYFDKSLSKA
+229 DKIFNSEDYEK
-239 QELNVKV
+239 
-246 GSLIDA
+246 
-252 VTELKKLG
+252 
-260 WDLDDAELG
+260 
-269 AKWANILSNV
+269 
-279 GDVDIDTA
+279 
-287 IGSIKTSIA
+287 
-296 SFDEIGGYG
+296 SFDEI
-305 NDQMDKKLEAYTDLI
+305 NKAYE
-320 NNMSNKYSID
+320 KYQD
-330 AEGLAESIRL
+330 AFASGDEESIEKAKQNYAEIVQ
-340 SAGTLTEAHM
+340 SATKGLDDQSVIDYFNSM
-350 SIEQAA
+350 
-356 TMFATA
+356 
-362 NKYYNDPSYLGNTAK
+362 YPD
-377 IGSLR
+377 
-382 MRASSGDTDAIE
+382 
-394 ELQEMGEEVDDLA
+394 LQEVVGGWEFEVKFKAAVDDD
-407 TATSNLREKLMAL
+407 S
-420 TGVDIMED
+420 
-428 EHTFKSYYDQLYEI
+428 
-442 SQVMDKLDDTSRAN
+442 DDF
-456 VLETMFGKSR
+456 E
-466 SAAGAAILSG
+466 
-476 MKESASAYEDA
+476 
-487 INSAGSATEEYQT
+487 
-500 WMTSADAACQRFS
+500 
-513 NTLTETYQS
+513 
-522 IINGNTVRDLANLG
+522 
-536 SAVLEFANNWGIV
+536 
-549 EGTLKGVIALNL
+549 KGV
-561 GKFIAT
+561 
-567 GGMALITATKQV
+567 Q
-579 EQYGKA
+579 
-585 LQMASNVPNGNL
+585 
-597 SARFQ
+597 
-602 ALKSIAQATS
+602 
-612 TLTTEQLRNV
+612 
-622 LATNTLTQADRVRI
+622 
-636 LQMQGM
+636 
-642 TKEMALQKLAEMNL
+642 
-656 TQATNAQT
+656 
-664 AANTTSTASTFSL
+664 
-677 KAAMTGLGATLKSV
+677 
-691 FLSNPVG
+691 
-698 IVLMGISLGVSAVTS
+698 
-713 AVSKHNQAV
+713 
-722 EEARQKA
+722 
-729 KEAADAANTLGDE
+729 
-742 IATLA
+742 
-747 NKYIQLSDAVKTDAS
+747 
-762 AKEDLMTTQT
+762 
-772 ELLKK
+772 
-777 LGLEGESIDD
+777 
-787 LIAKYGSLSNA
+787 
-798 IKQASI
+798 
-804 DSLKNQQ
+804 
-811 TDLIAGVNAAKEEL
+811 
-825 MDVAKDNFWGTN
+825 
-837 NIISASGEEA
+837 
-847 VKAFKELEK
+847 
-856 AGVIDSGSYGTGGGQ
+856 
-871 LVLIG
+871 
-876 DDTVEGALENYK
+876 
-888 KLEDAVNAL
+888 DAVNKFDTIEDIKNYNPKVATDEQKDAYL
-897 RDSEAFTA
+897 QLKQYA
-905 DELSDNS
+905 DEYGLTLDQLIDKLVQLGLLQSQSKSDLLNKLIPSKSSPTAGVASVLTDTMDGVDADEATKWVESLTEEEAKLANSKDFENALEEQKKKLNGASLSADDYAAA
-912 LFNSIYSRYSEM
+912 LQAV
-924 KESVEAYN
+924 K
-932 SSIDNL
+932 DKQ
-938 NENLAQQTM
+938 NENS
-947 LTALQG
+947 
-953 NELPKT
+953 
-959 EEDFNKF
+959 EETP
-966 KQELIDTAV
+966 I
-975 ASEQFIGNEKEIT
+975 SST
-988 DAINNYLST
+988 DI
-997 VPEFEGYYSIP
+997 
-1008 LENELDKVDELLNQE
+1008 
-1023 DFSKTFTDTL
+1023 L
-1033 AQVQALSDGLDQ
+1033 AQVQALSTGLDQ

-1354 IHDNT
+1354 IQDNT

-1456 LVSLKEAFGLSASKS
+1456 LVSLKETFGLSASKS

-1564 ATSDKVKSKII
+1564 ATSDKAKSKII

-1594 TTQSNLNQSVKDLKT
+1594 TTQSNLNQSVKDLRT
-1609 ATKKDNNIPVYNVD
+1609 ATKKDNNISVYNVD
-1623 ASGPNVKARTAVN
+1623 ALGPNVKARTAVN

-1672 ANYNAALVANDTAQA
+1672 ANYNAALVANDTAQE

-1707 ASLAKTTADFKV
+1707 ASLAKTTADSKV

-1999 SHKDMTNKD
+1999 SHKDMTDKD

-2185 LMTDYQKFIDE
+2185 LMSDYQEFIDE
-2196 KLNDTNT
+2196 KINDTNT
-2203 ILDEIKTLLGS
+2203 ILDSIKELLGGN
-2214 DIIETIKGLDSNLT
+2214 DGIIATLKSLDSSLT
-2228 NDTKDQIG
+2228 NTTKDQID

-2245 GQAAKDYV
+2245 GQGAKDYV
-2253 HNTVTN
+2253 NNTVTN
-2259 DQNKVNS
+2259 DRNTINS
-2266 KTDTSSYDPAK
+2266 SHKTGLLRPTAVGTITLDNSLES
-2277 EADIAKKKNG
+2277 KKKNTTS
-2287 IAQKKKAINGQRQ
+2287 IDDKLKTEKKAVKDAINSGKSR
-2300 SFQNQIKELESQLKQ
+2300 SKKLTDK
-2315 LYGELNSIENKYQF
+2315 ENK
-2329 EKSSTKNKD
+2329 E
-2338 KLQDL
+2338 
-2343 KNNYIEKKSGLNAM
+2343 
-2357 IQDVTHNKDM
+2357 H
-2367 LQQFIADLDKQ
+2367 ADLWKYIVKNYGRTPTNKMYKKLGGILGVKTDDTVTSKQ
-2378 SAQLDKD
+2378 KTAILNRMKF
-2385 LASINGYEK
+2385 NGYKK

-2466 AKSAC
+2466 AKSAG
-2471 TSTIVEVGDIVMNS
+2471 TSTIVEVGDIVMNG

>member
-1 MAVNDFIVNLVA
+1 MIFKTMTNTSGKTGIQPNNFIS
-13 GLSKTKSK
+13 GLFNGDLFKK
-21 QQIKSDAKSLGDMKF
+21 QTFSLSEVLSTSDVD
-36 VKLIGNLD
+36 
-44 MPKTRKAIKAQL
+44 AIKAYNKQID
-56 KGLNNL
+56 NCV
-62 TFNITPNV
+62 TS
-70 NTKGVQTATKQAI
+70 QTAFNRTMLNTSKEAQNVVAAANGNKVALDGLTKSSKAAELGMKALAMAGNMLLIYALTSAVDIIYKCATASDRLAESAAQMGSEFVSTKSDISDYKTKIKELYQTINDDTSSYEDTYNARQELLKIQDEMIDKFGDEADAVKLVTDAI
-83 NNAQR
+83 NGQTDSLDTLTQDKWQETVNAFNSDRGKGWTEKVADAFANIGHDNNFQR
-88 VANNNKVHLNFDT
+88 MIDEMEDT
-101 SKQQLVNQIKILGR
+101 EVTFHMIPMYGDDTYEEFSK
-115 NNNKLFNNHEMTAKY
+115 KLKEDFGADITRTERDDAITLSGDLDTIYK
-130 NQLLN
+130 QLLN
-135 AANVAKST
+135 IQTLAKGMGIDDTFLNDLGNQADEAKS
-143 GELKTLRGELS
+143 K
-154 AFKTEL
+154 
-160 VATNNAGM
+160 
-168 TWGSKFKE
+168 
-176 SVKSYTKFFS
+176 
-186 GASLVYAI
+186 
-194 SNQVRNAATEAK
+194 
-206 TLDDSLVNLQ
+206 LDEYQEMYSQHV
-216 KVTDEISDRDALY
+216 LY
-229 KYFDKSLSKA
+229 DKIFNSEDYEK
-239 QELNVKV
+239 
-246 GSLIDA
+246 
-252 VTELKKLG
+252 
-260 WDLDDAELG
+260 
-269 AKWANILSNV
+269 
-279 GDVDIDTA
+279 
-287 IGSIKTSIA
+287 
-296 SFDEIGGYG
+296 SFDEI
-305 NDQMDKKLEAYTDLI
+305 NKAYE
-320 NNMSNKYSID
+320 KYQD
-330 AEGLAESIRL
+330 AFASGDEESIEKAKQNYAEIVQ
-340 SAGTLTEAHM
+340 SATKGLDDQSVIDYFNSM
-350 SIEQAA
+350 
-356 TMFATA
+356 
-362 NKYYNDPSYLGNTAK
+362 YPD
-377 IGSLR
+377 
-382 MRASSGDTDAIE
+382 
-394 ELQEMGEEVDDLA
+394 LQEVVGGWEFEVKFKAAVDDD
-407 TATSNLREKLMAL
+407 S
-420 TGVDIMED
+420 
-428 EHTFKSYYDQLYEI
+428 
-442 SQVMDKLDDTSRAN
+442 DDF
-456 VLETMFGKSR
+456 E
-466 SAAGAAILSG
+466 
-476 MKESASAYEDA
+476 
-487 INSAGSATEEYQT
+487 
-500 WMTSADAACQRFS
+500 
-513 NTLTETYQS
+513 
-522 IINGNTVRDLANLG
+522 
-536 SAVLEFANNWGIV
+536 
-549 EGTLKGVIALNL
+549 KGV
-561 GKFIAT
+561 
-567 GGMALITATKQV
+567 Q
-579 EQYGKA
+579 
-585 LQMASNVPNGNL
+585 
-597 SARFQ
+597 
-602 ALKSIAQATS
+602 
-612 TLTTEQLRNV
+612 
-622 LATNTLTQADRVRI
+622 
-636 LQMQGM
+636 
-642 TKEMALQKLAEMNL
+642 
-656 TQATNAQT
+656 
-664 AANTTSTASTFSL
+664 
-677 KAAMTGLGATLKSV
+677 
-691 FLSNPVG
+691 
-698 IVLMGISLGVSAVTS
+698 
-713 AVSKHNQAV
+713 
-722 EEARQKA
+722 
-729 KEAADAANTLGDE
+729 
-742 IATLA
+742 
-747 NKYIQLSDAVKTDAS
+747 
-762 AKEDLMTTQT
+762 
-772 ELLKK
+772 
-777 LGLEGESIDD
+777 
-787 LIAKYGSLSNA
+787 
-798 IKQASI
+798 
-804 DSLKNQQ
+804 
-811 TDLIAGVNAAKEEL
+811 
-825 MDVAKDNFWGTN
+825 
-837 NIISASGEEA
+837 
-847 VKAFKELEK
+847 
-856 AGVIDSGSYGTGGGQ
+856 
-871 LVLIG
+871 
-876 DDTVEGALENYK
+876 
-888 KLEDAVNAL
+888 DAVNKFDTIEDIKNYNPKVATDEQKDAYL
-897 RDSEAFTA
+897 QLKQYA
-905 DELSDNS
+905 DEYGLTLDQLIDKLVQLGLLQSQSKSDLLNKLIPSKSSPTAGVASVLTDTMDGVDADEATKWVESLTEEEAKLANSKDFENALEEQKKKLNGASLSADDYAAA
-912 LFNSIYSRYSEM
+912 LQAV
-924 KESVEAYN
+924 K
-932 SSIDNL
+932 DKQ
-938 NENLAQQTM
+938 NENSEET
-947 LTALQG
+947 
-953 NELPKT
+953 PISFT
-959 EEDFNKF
+959 E
-966 KQELIDTAV
+966 
-975 ASEQFIGNEKEIT
+975 
-988 DAINNYLST
+988 AIS
-997 VPEFEGYYSIP
+997 
-1008 LENELDKVDELLNQE
+1008 
-1023 DFSKTFTDTL
+1023 
-1033 AQVQALSDGLDQ
+1033 QVQALSEGLDQ
-1045 LDKIYADVYD
+1045 LDKIYADVYN

-1067 DGFKEA
+1067 DDFKEQ
-1073 FGNMTNVTEE
+1073 FGSLKNTTEE
-1083 YKNAYDD
+1083 YANAYNN
-1090 FIETISNNPSDLSA
+1090 FIKTVSNSPSDLSA

-1109 DNLATAYIYN
+1109 DNLASAYIYN

-1125 VTEETKAST
+1125 VTEETKTAT
-1134 IAMLSQMGVVNAAEV
+1134 VAMLEQMGVAN
-1149 VNYRLGASES
+1149 ASEIVDYQLAAS
-1159 YAADTGKDLESATL
+1159 KEYAAQTGRDLKNATL
-1173 SEITA
+1173 EELVA
-1178 FAKEADMSDITKA
+1178 FAQEADMSDVTKA
-1191 SLAAYVI
+1191 SLASYIA
-1198 EKIHAASIT
+1198 EKIRAASIT
-1207 ITTSADINN
+1207 ITTSADIAN

-1228 TALAQFAR
+1228 TALQQFAR

-1266 AVNAAQTKYTPQ
+1266 AVNKATNAYKPQVNYSGGASTK
-1278 FGGGSATSKAMDD
+1278 SAIDKANK
-1291 AAKSAKKAS
+1291 AAKDSAK
-1300 DTAKETA
+1300 DAKETA
-1307 QTLDWIETKLKL
+1307 QDIDWIETKLKL

-1354 IHDNT
+1354 IQDNT

-1456 LVSLKEAFGLSASKS
+1456 LVSLKETFGLSASKS

-1564 ATSDKVKSKII
+1564 ATSDKAKSKII

-1609 ATKKDNNIPVYNVD
+1609 ATKKDNNISVYNVD

-1672 ANYNAALVANDTAQA
+1672 ANYNAALVANDTAQE

-1707 ASLAKTTADFKV
+1707 ASLAKTTADSKV

-1999 SHKDMTNKD
+1999 SHKDMTDKD
-2008 TGNFTEYGIATIGLH
+2008 TGNFTEYGIAAIGLH
-2023 KTNYDNY
+2023 KTNYDSY

-2185 LMTDYQKFIDE
+2185 LMSDYQEFIDE
-2196 KLNDTNT
+2196 KINDTNT
-2203 ILDEIKTLLGS
+2203 ILDSIKELLGGN
-2214 DIIETIKGLDSNLT
+2214 DGIIATLKSLDSSLT
-2228 NDTKDQIG
+2228 NTTKDQID

-2245 GQAAKDYV
+2245 GQGAKDYV
-2253 HNTVTN
+2253 NNTVTN
-2259 DQNKVNS
+2259 DWNTINS
-2266 KTDTSSYDPAK
+2266 SHKTGLLRPTAVGTITLDNSLES
-2277 EADIAKKKNG
+2277 KKKNTTS
-2287 IAQKKKAINGQRQ
+2287 IDDKLKTEKKAVKDAINSGKSR
-2300 SFQNQIKELESQLKQ
+2300 SKKLTDK
-2315 LYGELNSIENKYQF
+2315 ENK
-2329 EKSSTKNKD
+2329 E
-2338 KLQDL
+2338 
-2343 KNNYIEKKSGLNAM
+2343 
-2357 IQDVTHNKDM
+2357 H
-2367 LQQFIADLDKQ
+2367 ADLWKYIVKNYGRTPTNKMYKKLGGILGVKTDDTVTSKQ
-2378 SAQLDKD
+2378 KTAILNRMKF
-2385 LASINGYEK
+2385 NGYKK
-2394 GSEHIDKRQL
+2394 GSEHIDKSQL

-2439 ENLWEL
+2439 ENLWKM
-2445 AKTNPSLLYSST
+2445 AQMNPSLLTSGINYMP
-2457 NFVPKLPDI
+2457 NLPEI
-2466 AKSAC
+2466 TKSAG
-2471 TSTIVEVGDIVMNS
+2471 TSTIVEVGDIVMNG
-2485 VNDPET
+2485 VNDVET
-2491 FGRQLREEILK
+2491 FGRQLREEILR

>member
-1 MAVNDFIVNLVA
+1 MTNTSGKTGIQPNNFIS
-13 GLSKTKSK
+13 GLFNGDLFKK
-21 QQIKSDAKSLGDMKF
+21 QTFSLSEVLSTSDVD
-36 VKLIGNLD
+36 
-44 MPKTRKAIKAQL
+44 AIKAYNKQID
-56 KGLNNL
+56 NCV
-62 TFNITPNV
+62 TS
-70 NTKGVQTATKQAI
+70 QTAFNRTMLNTSKEAQNVVAAANGNKVALDGLTKSSKAAELGMKALAMAGNMLLIYALTSAVDIIYKCATASDRLAESAAQMGSEFVSTKSDISDYKTKIKELYQTINDDTSSYEDTYNARQELLKIQDEMIDKFGDEADAVKLVTDAI
-83 NNAQR
+83 NGQTDSLDTLTQDKWQETVNAFNSDRGKGWTEKVADAFANIGHGNNFQR
-88 VANNNKVHLNFDT
+88 MIDEMEDT
-101 SKQQLVNQIKILGR
+101 EVTFHMIPMYGDDTYEEFSK
-115 NNNKLFNNHEMTAKY
+115 KLKEDFGADITRTERDDAITLSGDLDTIYK
-130 NQLLN
+130 QLLN
-135 AANVAKST
+135 IQTLAKGMGIDDTFLNDLGNQADEAKS
-143 GELKTLRGELS
+143 K
-154 AFKTEL
+154 
-160 VATNNAGM
+160 
-168 TWGSKFKE
+168 
-176 SVKSYTKFFS
+176 
-186 GASLVYAI
+186 
-194 SNQVRNAATEAK
+194 
-206 TLDDSLVNLQ
+206 LDEYQEMYSQHV
-216 KVTDEISDRDALY
+216 LY
-229 KYFDKSLSKA
+229 DKIFNSEDYEK
-239 QELNVKV
+239 
-246 GSLIDA
+246 
-252 VTELKKLG
+252 
-260 WDLDDAELG
+260 
-269 AKWANILSNV
+269 
-279 GDVDIDTA
+279 
-287 IGSIKTSIA
+287 
-296 SFDEIGGYG
+296 SFDEI
-305 NDQMDKKLEAYTDLI
+305 NKAYE
-320 NNMSNKYSID
+320 KYQD
-330 AEGLAESIRL
+330 AFASGDEESIEKAKQNYAEIVQ
-340 SAGTLTEAHM
+340 SATKGLDDQSVIDYFNSM
-350 SIEQAA
+350 
-356 TMFATA
+356 
-362 NKYYNDPSYLGNTAK
+362 YPD
-377 IGSLR
+377 
-382 MRASSGDTDAIE
+382 
-394 ELQEMGEEVDDLA
+394 LQEVVGGWEFEVKFKAAVDDD
-407 TATSNLREKLMAL
+407 S
-420 TGVDIMED
+420 
-428 EHTFKSYYDQLYEI
+428 
-442 SQVMDKLDDTSRAN
+442 DDF
-456 VLETMFGKSR
+456 E
-466 SAAGAAILSG
+466 
-476 MKESASAYEDA
+476 
-487 INSAGSATEEYQT
+487 
-500 WMTSADAACQRFS
+500 
-513 NTLTETYQS
+513 
-522 IINGNTVRDLANLG
+522 
-536 SAVLEFANNWGIV
+536 
-549 EGTLKGVIALNL
+549 KGV
-561 GKFIAT
+561 
-567 GGMALITATKQV
+567 Q
-579 EQYGKA
+579 
-585 LQMASNVPNGNL
+585 
-597 SARFQ
+597 
-602 ALKSIAQATS
+602 
-612 TLTTEQLRNV
+612 
-622 LATNTLTQADRVRI
+622 
-636 LQMQGM
+636 
-642 TKEMALQKLAEMNL
+642 
-656 TQATNAQT
+656 
-664 AANTTSTASTFSL
+664 
-677 KAAMTGLGATLKSV
+677 
-691 FLSNPVG
+691 
-698 IVLMGISLGVSAVTS
+698 
-713 AVSKHNQAV
+713 
-722 EEARQKA
+722 
-729 KEAADAANTLGDE
+729 
-742 IATLA
+742 
-747 NKYIQLSDAVKTDAS
+747 
-762 AKEDLMTTQT
+762 
-772 ELLKK
+772 
-777 LGLEGESIDD
+777 
-787 LIAKYGSLSNA
+787 
-798 IKQASI
+798 
-804 DSLKNQQ
+804 
-811 TDLIAGVNAAKEEL
+811 
-825 MDVAKDNFWGTN
+825 
-837 NIISASGEEA
+837 
-847 VKAFKELEK
+847 
-856 AGVIDSGSYGTGGGQ
+856 
-871 LVLIG
+871 
-876 DDTVEGALENYK
+876 
-888 KLEDAVNAL
+888 DAVNKFDTIEDIKNYNPKVATDEQKDAYL
-897 RDSEAFTA
+897 QLKQYA
-905 DELSDNS
+905 DEYGLTLDQLIDKLVQLGLLKSQSKSDLLNKLIPSKSSPTAGVASVLTDTMDGVDADEATKWVESLTEEEAKLANSKDFENALEEQKKKLNGASLSADDYAAA
-912 LFNSIYSRYSEM
+912 LQAV
-924 KESVEAYN
+924 K
-932 SSIDNL
+932 DKQ
-938 NENLAQQTM
+938 NENS
-947 LTALQG
+947 
-953 NELPKT
+953 
-959 EEDFNKF
+959 EETP
-966 KQELIDTAV
+966 I
-975 ASEQFIGNEKEIT
+975 SST
-988 DAINNYLST
+988 DI
-997 VPEFEGYYSIP
+997 
-1008 LENELDKVDELLNQE
+1008 
-1023 DFSKTFTDTL
+1023 L
-1033 AQVQALSDGLDQ
+1033 AQVQALSTGLDQ
-1045 LDKIYADVYD
+1045 LDKIYADVYN

-1073 FGNMTNVTEE
+1073 FGNMTNVTED

-1307 QTLDWIETKLKL
+1307 ETLDWIETKLKL

-1328 KSFDKAFGMNQTR
+1328 KSFDKAFGMDQTR

-1354 IHDNT
+1354 IQDNT

-1456 LVSLKEAFGLSASKS
+1456 LVSLKETFGLSASKS

-1564 ATSDKVKSKII
+1564 ATSDKAKSKII

-1609 ATKKDNNIPVYNVD
+1609 ATKKDNNISVYNVD

-1672 ANYNAALVANDTAQA
+1672 ANYNAALVANDTAQE

-1707 ASLAKTTADFKV
+1707 ASLAKTTADSKV

-1999 SHKDMTNKD
+1999 SHKDMTDKD
-2008 TGNFTEYGIATIGLH
+2008 TGNFTEYGIAAIGLH
-2023 KTNYDNY
+2023 KTNYDSY

-2185 LMTDYQKFIDE
+2185 LMSDYQEFIDE
-2196 KLNDTNT
+2196 KINDTNT
-2203 ILDEIKTLLGS
+2203 ILDSIKELLGGN
-2214 DIIETIKGLDSNLT
+2214 DGIIATLKSLDSSLT
-2228 NDTKDQIG
+2228 NTTKDQID

-2245 GQAAKDYV
+2245 GQGAKDYV
-2253 HNTVTN
+2253 NNTVTN
-2259 DQNKVNS
+2259 DRNTINS
-2266 KTDTSSYDPAK
+2266 SHKTGLLRPTAVGTITLDNSLES
-2277 EADIAKKKNG
+2277 KKKNTTS
-2287 IAQKKKAINGQRQ
+2287 IDDKLKTEKKAVKDAINSGKSR
-2300 SFQNQIKELESQLKQ
+2300 SKKLTDK
-2315 LYGELNSIENKYQF
+2315 ENK
-2329 EKSSTKNKD
+2329 E
-2338 KLQDL
+2338 
-2343 KNNYIEKKSGLNAM
+2343 
-2357 IQDVTHNKDM
+2357 H
-2367 LQQFIADLDKQ
+2367 ADLWKYIVKNYGRTPTNKMYKKLGGILGVKTDDTVTSKQ
-2378 SAQLDKD
+2378 KTAILNRMKF
-2385 LASINGYEK
+2385 NGYKK
-2394 GSEHIDKRQL
+2394 GSEHIDKSQL

-2439 ENLWEL
+2439 ENLWKM
-2445 AKTNPSLLYSST
+2445 AQMNPSLLTSGINYMP
-2457 NFVPKLPDI
+2457 NLPEI
-2466 AKSAC
+2466 TKSAG
-2471 TSTIVEVGDIVMNS
+2471 TSTIVEVGDIVMNG
-2485 VNDPET
+2485 VNDVET
-2491 FGRQLREEILK
+2491 FGRQLREEILR

>member
-1 MAVNDFIVNLVA
+1 MIFKTMTNTSGKTGIQPNNFIS
-13 GLSKTKSK
+13 GLFNGDLFKK
-21 QQIKSDAKSLGDMKF
+21 QTFSLSEVLSTSDVD
-36 VKLIGNLD
+36 
-44 MPKTRKAIKAQL
+44 AIKAYNKQID
-56 KGLNNL
+56 NCV
-62 TFNITPNV
+62 TS
-70 NTKGVQTATKQAI
+70 QTAFNRTMLNTSKEAQNVVAAANGNKVALDGLTKSSKAAELGMKALAMAGNMLLIYALTSAVDIIYKCATASDRLAESAAQMGSEFVSTKSDISDYKTKIKELYQTINDDTSSYEDTYNARQELLKIQDEMIDKFGDEADAVKLVTDAI
-83 NNAQR
+83 NGQTDSLDTLTQDKWQETVNAFNSDRGKGWTEKVADAFANIGHGNNFQR
-88 VANNNKVHLNFDT
+88 MIDEMEDT
-101 SKQQLVNQIKILGR
+101 EVTFHMIPMYGDDTYEEFSK
-115 NNNKLFNNHEMTAKY
+115 KLKEDFGADITRTERDDAITLSGDLDTIYK
-130 NQLLN
+130 QLLN
-135 AANVAKST
+135 IQTLAKGMGIDDTFLNDLGNQADEAKS
-143 GELKTLRGELS
+143 K
-154 AFKTEL
+154 
-160 VATNNAGM
+160 
-168 TWGSKFKE
+168 
-176 SVKSYTKFFS
+176 
-186 GASLVYAI
+186 
-194 SNQVRNAATEAK
+194 
-206 TLDDSLVNLQ
+206 LDEYQEMYSQHV
-216 KVTDEISDRDALY
+216 LY
-229 KYFDKSLSKA
+229 DKIFNSEDYEK
-239 QELNVKV
+239 
-246 GSLIDA
+246 
-252 VTELKKLG
+252 
-260 WDLDDAELG
+260 
-269 AKWANILSNV
+269 
-279 GDVDIDTA
+279 
-287 IGSIKTSIA
+287 
-296 SFDEIGGYG
+296 SFDEI
-305 NDQMDKKLEAYTDLI
+305 NKAYE
-320 NNMSNKYSID
+320 KYQD
-330 AEGLAESIRL
+330 AFASGDEESIEKAKQNYAEIVQ
-340 SAGTLTEAHM
+340 SATKGLDDQSVIDYFNSM
-350 SIEQAA
+350 
-356 TMFATA
+356 
-362 NKYYNDPSYLGNTAK
+362 YPD
-377 IGSLR
+377 
-382 MRASSGDTDAIE
+382 
-394 ELQEMGEEVDDLA
+394 LQEVVGGWEFEVKFKAAVDDD
-407 TATSNLREKLMAL
+407 S
-420 TGVDIMED
+420 
-428 EHTFKSYYDQLYEI
+428 
-442 SQVMDKLDDTSRAN
+442 DDF
-456 VLETMFGKSR
+456 E
-466 SAAGAAILSG
+466 
-476 MKESASAYEDA
+476 
-487 INSAGSATEEYQT
+487 
-500 WMTSADAACQRFS
+500 
-513 NTLTETYQS
+513 
-522 IINGNTVRDLANLG
+522 
-536 SAVLEFANNWGIV
+536 
-549 EGTLKGVIALNL
+549 KGV
-561 GKFIAT
+561 
-567 GGMALITATKQV
+567 Q
-579 EQYGKA
+579 
-585 LQMASNVPNGNL
+585 
-597 SARFQ
+597 
-602 ALKSIAQATS
+602 
-612 TLTTEQLRNV
+612 
-622 LATNTLTQADRVRI
+622 
-636 LQMQGM
+636 
-642 TKEMALQKLAEMNL
+642 
-656 TQATNAQT
+656 
-664 AANTTSTASTFSL
+664 
-677 KAAMTGLGATLKSV
+677 
-691 FLSNPVG
+691 
-698 IVLMGISLGVSAVTS
+698 
-713 AVSKHNQAV
+713 
-722 EEARQKA
+722 
-729 KEAADAANTLGDE
+729 
-742 IATLA
+742 
-747 NKYIQLSDAVKTDAS
+747 
-762 AKEDLMTTQT
+762 
-772 ELLKK
+772 
-777 LGLEGESIDD
+777 
-787 LIAKYGSLSNA
+787 
-798 IKQASI
+798 
-804 DSLKNQQ
+804 
-811 TDLIAGVNAAKEEL
+811 
-825 MDVAKDNFWGTN
+825 
-837 NIISASGEEA
+837 
-847 VKAFKELEK
+847 
-856 AGVIDSGSYGTGGGQ
+856 
-871 LVLIG
+871 
-876 DDTVEGALENYK
+876 
-888 KLEDAVNAL
+888 DAVNKFDTIEDIKNYNPKVATDEQKDAYL
-897 RDSEAFTA
+897 QLKQYA
-905 DELSDNS
+905 DEYGLTLDQLIDKLVQLGLLKSQSKSDLLNKLIPSKSSPTAGVASVLTDTMDGVDADEVTKWVESLTEEEAKLANSKDFENALEEQKKKLNGASLSADDYAAA
-912 LFNSIYSRYSEM
+912 LQAV
-924 KESVEAYN
+924 K
-932 SSIDNL
+932 DKQ
-938 NENLAQQTM
+938 NENS
-947 LTALQG
+947 
-953 NELPKT
+953 
-959 EEDFNKF
+959 EETP
-966 KQELIDTAV
+966 I
-975 ASEQFIGNEKEIT
+975 SST
-988 DAINNYLST
+988 DI
-997 VPEFEGYYSIP
+997 
-1008 LENELDKVDELLNQE
+1008 
-1023 DFSKTFTDTL
+1023 L
-1033 AQVQALSDGLDQ
+1033 AQVQALSTGLDQ

-1354 IHDNT
+1354 IQDNA

-1456 LVSLKEAFGLSASKS
+1456 LVSLKETFGLSASKS

-1564 ATSDKVKSKII
+1564 ATSDKAKSKII

-1594 TTQSNLNQSVKDLKT
+1594 TTQSNLNQSVKDLRT
-1609 ATKKDNNIPVYNVD
+1609 ATKKDNNISVYNVD
-1623 ASGPNVKARTAVN
+1623 ALGPNVKARTAVN

-1672 ANYNAALVANDTAQA
+1672 ANYNAALVANDTAQE

-1707 ASLAKTTADFKV
+1707 ASLAKTTADSKV

-1999 SHKDMTNKD
+1999 SHKDMTDKD

-2185 LMTDYQKFIDE
+2185 LMSDYQEFIDE
-2196 KLNDTNT
+2196 KINDTNT
-2203 ILDEIKTLLGS
+2203 ILDSIKELLGGN
-2214 DIIETIKGLDSNLT
+2214 DGIIATLKSLDSSLT
-2228 NDTKDQIG
+2228 NTTKDQID

-2245 GQAAKDYV
+2245 GQGAKDYV
-2253 HNTVTN
+2253 NNTVTN
-2259 DQNKVNS
+2259 DRNTINS
-2266 KTDTSSYDPAK
+2266 SHKTGLLRPTAVGTITLDNSLES
-2277 EADIAKKKNG
+2277 KKKNTTS
-2287 IAQKKKAINGQRQ
+2287 IDDKLKTEKKAVKDAINSGKSR
-2300 SFQNQIKELESQLKQ
+2300 SKKLTDK
-2315 LYGELNSIENKYQF
+2315 ENK
-2329 EKSSTKNKD
+2329 E
-2338 KLQDL
+2338 
-2343 KNNYIEKKSGLNAM
+2343 
-2357 IQDVTHNKDM
+2357 H
-2367 LQQFIADLDKQ
+2367 ADLWKYIVKNYGRTPTNKMYKKLGGILGVKTDDTVTSKQ
-2378 SAQLDKD
+2378 KTAILNRMKF
-2385 LASINGYEK
+2385 NGYKK
-2394 GSEHIDKRQL
+2394 GSEHIDKSQL

-2414 IYRAADGALLTELN
+2414 IYRASDGAVLTKLN

-2439 ENLWEL
+2439 ENLWKL

-2466 AKSAC
+2466 AKSAG
-2471 TSTIVEVGDIVMNS
+2471 TSTIVEVGDIVMNG

-2491 FGRQLREEILK
+2491 FGRQLREEICK
-2502 NGKTTQCITEAVSAK
+2502 NGKTTQCIAEAVSAK
-2517 QLGKNGVGNARLYK
+2517 QLGKNRNSIGNARLYK